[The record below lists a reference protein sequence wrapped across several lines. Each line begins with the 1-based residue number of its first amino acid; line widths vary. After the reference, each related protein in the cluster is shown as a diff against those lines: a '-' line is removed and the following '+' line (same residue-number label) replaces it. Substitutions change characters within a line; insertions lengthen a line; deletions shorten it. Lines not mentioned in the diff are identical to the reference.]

1 MKNRIISLILVLVL
15 VFTLLPVYAIAD
27 VNAETE
33 PKVDEGTQPE
43 QSTDIQAL
51 VGQIKALLNGGQD
64 SEQLKAQ
71 LEKLLKDLDSKDM
84 SALFRALI
92 QQLPEDQ
99 LDKLLGALDDPTI
112 QKIFG
117 MLESDEAKALVETI
131 KNLIAGKG
139 DVKDLLSGLS
149 LDQVKALLELF
160 IDEDEL
166 DRLFNSIPQ
175 EELEQL
181 LDDFLNGKGKLED
194 IFKLIPEDALKALL
208 ESLKGKNNILDKLLE
223 NINPE
228 TLLEA
233 LKGLIG
239 GDGNIDIED
248 LLKYL
253 DKDALIEA
261 LKDLLAKNEDIG
273 KILEKLDIE
282 QLKGIIDGLLNGN
295 FDDLKNLLP
304 KLDIDTL
311 MKMLESLFGDN
322 ETLKKLLENLDI
334 EQLKEIIKGLLDKN
348 GDIEDILKNLD
359 KDELLEIIKGLVGD
373 NDTIA
378 SILEKLDS
386 EKLAEI
392 IKALIDGGI
401 DIGEITKGLDP
412 YTLLKVISGLIGSEL
427 DVTGPKDVTVDEGK
441 DAVFSVK
448 VNTAG
453 TYKYLWLEPN
463 TIKSIDLGGIDLSGS
478 KLELAMKLMA
488 ALKKAA
494 LSTTDTLTIAKTTV
508 DDSGRTFACMIY
520 NINGLKDIT
529 LFVTDEA
536 KLTVNNHEH
545 TKVVDTPAVAATCNK
560 DGCTEGSHCSE
571 CGEIISKSEVIPA
584 TGHNYVYKVCANCGD
599 EIPFPFVDVA
609 KTSWYYGNIK
619 YVWQHDIMKGVSDT
633 KFAPESSMTRAMF
646 VTVLYRLEGS
656 PSVEGLATPPFT
668 DIGASNY
675 SWAYNAIVWAYNTGV
690 TKGTSA
696 TTFAPGAAIT
706 RQEIVTMLYRYAG
719 SPAVSGSLI
728 FGDSSVIS
736 SWARSAVQWANSI
749 GIITGYPNGNFGPV
763 DATTRGQ
770 MAAIVHRYIQLTSVL

>member
-1 MKNRIISLILVLVL
+1 MKKRIISLVMVLAL
-15 VFTLLPVYAIAD
+15 VFTMLPIYAIAD
-27 VNAETE
+27 ET
-33 PKVDEGTQPE
+33 GTADTGIDTSFGQGI
-43 QSTDIQAL
+43 DIQAIIDKIEAIIGGDASGDL
-51 VGQIKALLNGGQD
+51 GEILGGLDTAQITEIIN
-64 SEQLKAQ
+64 E
-71 LEKLLKDLDSKDM
+71 
-84 SALFRALI
+84 
-92 QQLPEDQ
+92 
-99 LDKLLGALDDPTI
+99 LGAN
-112 QKIFG
+112 
-117 MLESDEAKALVETI
+117 SDAVEAI
-131 KNLIAGKG
+131 
-139 DVKDLLSGLS
+139 
-149 LDQVKALLELF
+149 
-160 IDEDEL
+160 
-166 DRLFNSIPQ
+166 
-175 EELEQL
+175 LEQL
-181 LDDFLNGKGKLED
+181 GQVDKGELVNVITQVITNG
-194 IFKLIPEDALKALL
+194 
-208 ESLKGKNNILDKLLE
+208 
-223 NINPE
+223 
-228 TLLEA
+228 
-233 LKGLIG
+233 
-239 GDGNIDIED
+239 GNIDISDIIGSLTDDQIKAIIKAIAEVNPDIAGIIDEKGIDNIVAAIKGLVGED
-248 LLKYL
+248 GSINLPELDANAIAAIIETITSGDTGSIGEILGKL
-253 DKDALIEA
+253 DKDKLTDVINKLIKNGSIDIND
-261 LKDLLAKNEDIG
+261 LKDLIPSLGEGADLATIISAVIASIGGDSSIIENIPMDKLVAIIEGLINGKDIG
-273 KILEKLDIE
+273 T
-282 QLKGIIDGLLNGN
+282 
-295 FDDLKNLLP
+295 LLP
-304 KLDIDTL
+304 DLSDDEISAIIASIINQLGGGDIDIGSIPT
-311 MKMLESLFGDN
+311 
-322 ETLKKLLENLDI
+322 ENLI
-334 EQLKEIIKGLLDKN
+334 EIIKGLIN
-348 GDIEDILKNLD
+348 GDVDIGDLVNGLD
-359 KDELLEIIKGLVGD
+359 KDKLLDIIKGLVGD

-386 EKLAEI
+386 ERLAEI
-392 IKALIDGGI
+392 INALIDGGI

-412 YTLLKVISGLIGSEL
+412 YTLLKVIAGLIGSEL

-619 YVWQHDIMKGVSDT
+619 YVWQHDIMNGVSDT
-633 KFAPESSMTRAMF
+633 KFAPETSMTRAMF

-749 GIITGYPNGNFGPV
+749 GVITGYPNGNFGPV

-770 MAAIVHRYIQLTSVL
+770 MAAIVHRYMQLTSVL

>member
-1 MKNRIISLILVLVL
+1 MKKRIISLVMVLAL
-15 VFTLLPVYAIAD
+15 VFTMLPIYAIAE
-27 VNAETE
+27 ET
-33 PKVDEGTQPE
+33 GTADTGIDTSFGQGI
-43 QSTDIQAL
+43 DIQAIIDKIEAIIGGDASGDL
-51 VGQIKALLNGGQD
+51 GEILAGLGTAQITD
-64 SEQLKAQ
+64 IIMQLGANSDAVNAILKQ
-71 LEKLLKDLDSKDM
+71 LEQVDKKKL
-84 SALFRALI
+84 
-92 QQLPEDQ
+92 
-99 LDKLLGALDDPTI
+99 
-112 QKIFG
+112 
-117 MLESDEAKALVETI
+117 VNVI
-131 KNLIAGKG
+131 K
-139 DVKDLLSGLS
+139 
-149 LDQVKALLELF
+149 QV
-160 IDEDEL
+160 IT
-166 DRLFNSIPQ
+166 N
-175 EELEQL
+175 
-181 LDDFLNGKGKLED
+181 
-194 IFKLIPEDALKALL
+194 
-208 ESLKGKNNILDKLLE
+208 
-223 NINPE
+223 
-228 TLLEA
+228 
-233 LKGLIG
+233 
-239 GDGNIDIED
+239 DGNIDISDIIGGLTDEQIKAIIEAIAEVNPDIAGIIDEKGIDNIVASIRGLVGED
-248 LLKYL
+248 GSINLPELDANAIAAIIETITSGDTGSIGEILGKL
-253 DKDALIEA
+253 DKDKLADVINKLIKDGSIDIND
-261 LKDLLAKNEDIG
+261 LKDLIPSLGEGADLATIISAVIASIGGDSSIIENIPMDKLVAIIEGLISGKDIG
-273 KILEKLDIE
+273 TLLPDLSDDEISAIIASIINQPGGGDIDIGSIPTEKLI
-282 QLKGIIDGLLNGN
+282 
-295 FDDLKNLLP
+295 
-304 KLDIDTL
+304 
-311 MKMLESLFGDN
+311 
-322 ETLKKLLENLDI
+322 
-334 EQLKEIIKGLLDKN
+334 EIIKGLIDGDVDIGDLVN
-348 GDIEDILKNLD
+348 GLD
-359 KDELLEIIKGLVGD
+359 KDELLEIIKGLAGD

-392 IKALIDGGI
+392 INALIDGGI

-412 YTLLKVISGLIGSEL
+412 YTLLKVIAGLIGSEL

-619 YVWQHDIMKGVSDT
+619 YVWQHDIMNGVSDT

-770 MAAIVHRYIQLTSVL
+770 MAAIVHRYMQLTSVL

>member
-1 MKNRIISLILVLVL
+1 MKKRIISLVMVLAL
-15 VFTLLPVYAIAD
+15 VFTMLPIYAIAD
-27 VNAETE
+27 EN
-33 PKVDEGTQPE
+33 GTADTGIDTSFGQGI
-43 QSTDIQAL
+43 DIQA
-51 VGQIKALLNGGQD
+51 I
-64 SEQLKAQ
+64 
-71 LEKLLKDLDSKDM
+71 
-84 SALFRALI
+84 I
-92 QQLPEDQ
+92 
-99 LDKLLGALDDPTI
+99 DKI
-112 QKIFG
+112 
-117 MLESDEAKALVETI
+117 EAI
-131 KNLIAGKG
+131 
-139 DVKDLLSGLS
+139 
-149 LDQVKALLELF
+149 
-160 IDEDEL
+160 
-166 DRLFNSIPQ
+166 
-175 EELEQL
+175 
-181 LDDFLNGKGKLED
+181 
-194 IFKLIPEDALKALL
+194 
-208 ESLKGKNNILDKLLE
+208 
-223 NINPE
+223 
-228 TLLEA
+228 
-233 LKGLIG
+233 IG
-239 GDGNIDIED
+239 GDTSGDLGEILAGLGTAQITEIINQLGANSDAVNAILKQLEQVDKDELFNVIKHVITNGGNIDISDIIGGLTDEQ
-248 LLKYL
+248 
-253 DKDALIEA
+253 IEA
-261 LKDLLAKNEDIG
+261 IIKAIAKVNPDIAGIIDEKGIDNIVAAIKGLVGEDGSINIPELDANAIAAIIETITSGDTGSIGEILGKIDKNKLADVINKLIKDGSIDINDLKDLIPSLGEGADLATIISAVIASIGGDSSIIENIPMDKLVAIIEGLINGKDIG
-273 KILEKLDIE
+273 T
-282 QLKGIIDGLLNGN
+282 
-295 FDDLKNLLP
+295 LLP
-304 KLDIDTL
+304 DLSDDEISAIIASIINQIGGGDIDIGSIPT
-311 MKMLESLFGDN
+311 
-322 ETLKKLLENLDI
+322 ENLI
-334 EQLKEIIKGLLDKN
+334 EIIKGLIN
-348 GDIEDILKNLD
+348 GDVDIGDLVNGLD
-359 KDELLEIIKGLVGD
+359 KDKLLDIIKGLVGD

-412 YTLLKVISGLIGSEL
+412 YTLLRVIAGLIGSEL

-545 TKVVDTPAVAATCNK
+545 TKVVDTPAVAATCTK

-619 YVWQHDIMKGVSDT
+619 YVWQHDIMNGVSDT
-633 KFAPESSMTRAMF
+633 KFAPETSMTRAMF

-728 FGDSSVIS
+728 FGDSSVVS

-770 MAAIVHRYIQLTSVL
+770 MAAIVHRYMQLTSVL

>member
-1 MKNRIISLILVLVL
+1 MKKRIISLVMVLAL
-15 VFTLLPVYAIAD
+15 VFTMLPIYAIAE
-27 VNAETE
+27 ET
-33 PKVDEGTQPE
+33 GTADTGIDTSFGQGI
-43 QSTDIQAL
+43 DIQAIIDKIEAIIGGDASGDL
-51 VGQIKALLNGGQD
+51 GEILGGLDTAQITEIIN
-64 SEQLKAQ
+64 E
-71 LEKLLKDLDSKDM
+71 
-84 SALFRALI
+84 
-92 QQLPEDQ
+92 
-99 LDKLLGALDDPTI
+99 LGAN
-112 QKIFG
+112 
-117 MLESDEAKALVETI
+117 SDAVEAI
-131 KNLIAGKG
+131 
-139 DVKDLLSGLS
+139 
-149 LDQVKALLELF
+149 
-160 IDEDEL
+160 
-166 DRLFNSIPQ
+166 
-175 EELEQL
+175 LEQL
-181 LDDFLNGKGKLED
+181 EQVDKKKLVNV
-194 IFKLIPEDALKALL
+194 IKQVIT
-208 ESLKGKNNILDKLLE
+208 N
-223 NINPE
+223 
-228 TLLEA
+228 
-233 LKGLIG
+233 
-239 GDGNIDIED
+239 DGNIDISDIIGGLTDEQIKAIIEAIAEVNPDIAGIIDEKGIDNIVASIRGLVGED
-248 LLKYL
+248 GSINLPELDANAIAAIIETITSGDTGSIGEILGKL
-253 DKDALIEA
+253 DKDKLTDVINKLIKDGSIDIND
-261 LKDLLAKNEDIG
+261 LKDLIHSLGEGADLATIISAVIASIGGDSSIIENIPMDKLVAIIEGLINGEDIG
-273 KILEKLDIE
+273 T
-282 QLKGIIDGLLNGN
+282 
-295 FDDLKNLLP
+295 LLP
-304 KLDIDTL
+304 DLSDDEISAIIASIINQIGGGDIDIGSIPT
-311 MKMLESLFGDN
+311 
-322 ETLKKLLENLDI
+322 ENLI
-334 EQLKEIIKGLLDKN
+334 EIIKGLIN
-348 GDIEDILKNLD
+348 GDVDIGDLVNGLD
-359 KDELLEIIKGLVGD
+359 KDKLLDIIKGLAGD

-412 YTLLKVISGLIGSEL
+412 YTLLKVIAGLIGSEL

-545 TKVVDTPAVAATCNK
+545 TKVVDTPAVAATCTK

-619 YVWQHDIMKGVSDT
+619 YVWQHDIMNGVSDT

-728 FGDSSVIS
+728 FGDSSVVS

-770 MAAIVHRYIQLTSVL
+770 MAAIVHRYMQLTSVL

>member
-1 MKNRIISLILVLVL
+1 MKKRIISLVMVLAL
-15 VFTLLPVYAIAD
+15 VFTMLPIYAIAED
-27 VNAETE
+27 TGTADTGIDTSFGQGIDI
-33 PKVDEGTQPE
+33 PAIIDE
-43 QSTDIQAL
+43 
-51 VGQIKALLNGGQD
+51 IKAIIGDNASG
-64 SEQLKAQ
+64 
-71 LEKLLKDLDSKDM
+71 DLGEIL
-84 SALFRALI
+84 AG
-92 QQLPEDQ
+92 
-99 LDKLLGALDDPTI
+99 LDTVQITEIINHLGANSDAVKTI
-112 QKIFG
+112 
-117 MLESDEAKALVETI
+117 
-131 KNLIAGKG
+131 
-139 DVKDLLSGLS
+139 
-149 LDQVKALLELF
+149 
-160 IDEDEL
+160 
-166 DRLFNSIPQ
+166 
-175 EELEQL
+175 LEQL
-181 LDDFLNGKGKLED
+181 GQVDKKKLV
-194 IFKLIPEDALKALL
+194 
-208 ESLKGKNNILDKLLE
+208 NV
-223 NINPE
+223 INQVI
-228 TLLEA
+228 TN
-233 LKGLIG
+233 
-239 GDGNIDIED
+239 DGNIDISDIIGGLTDEQIKAIIEAIAEVNPDIAGIIDEKGIDNIVAYIRGLVGED
-248 LLKYL
+248 GSINLPELDANAIAAIIETITSGDTGSIGEILGKL
-253 DKDALIEA
+253 DKDKLTAVINKLIEDGSIDIND
-261 LKDLLAKNEDIG
+261 LKDLIPSLGEGADLATIISAVIASIGGDSSITEKIPMEQLVAIIEGLIDGKDIG
-273 KILEKLDIE
+273 T
-282 QLKGIIDGLLNGN
+282 
-295 FDDLKNLLP
+295 LLP
-304 KLDIDTL
+304 DLSDDEISAIIASIINQLGGGDIDIGSIPT
-311 MKMLESLFGDN
+311 
-322 ETLKKLLENLDI
+322 ENLI
-334 EQLKEIIKGLLDKN
+334 EIIKGLIDGDVDIGDLVN
-348 GDIEDILKNLD
+348 GLD
-359 KDELLEIIKGLVGD
+359 KDKLLDIIKGLVGD

-392 IKALIDGGI
+392 INALIDGGI

-412 YTLLKVISGLIGSEL
+412 YTLLKVIAGLIGSEL

-619 YVWQHDIMKGVSDT
+619 YVWQHDIMNGVSDT

-770 MAAIVHRYIQLTSVL
+770 MAAIVHRYMQLTSVL

>member
-1 MKNRIISLILVLVL
+1 MKKRIISLVMVLAL
-15 VFTLLPVYAIAD
+15 VFTMLPIYAIAED
-27 VNAETE
+27 TGTADTGIDTSFGQGIDI
-33 PKVDEGTQPE
+33 PAIIDE
-43 QSTDIQAL
+43 
-51 VGQIKALLNGGQD
+51 IKAIIGDNASG
-64 SEQLKAQ
+64 
-71 LEKLLKDLDSKDM
+71 DLGEIL
-84 SALFRALI
+84 AG
-92 QQLPEDQ
+92 
-99 LDKLLGALDDPTI
+99 LDTVQITEIINHLGANSDAVKTI
-112 QKIFG
+112 
-117 MLESDEAKALVETI
+117 
-131 KNLIAGKG
+131 
-139 DVKDLLSGLS
+139 
-149 LDQVKALLELF
+149 
-160 IDEDEL
+160 
-166 DRLFNSIPQ
+166 
-175 EELEQL
+175 LEQL
-181 LDDFLNGKGKLED
+181 GQVDKKKLV
-194 IFKLIPEDALKALL
+194 
-208 ESLKGKNNILDKLLE
+208 NV
-223 NINPE
+223 INQVI
-228 TLLEA
+228 TN
-233 LKGLIG
+233 
-239 GDGNIDIED
+239 DGNIDISDIIGGLTDEQIEAIIKAIAKVNPDIAGIIDEKGIDNIVAYIRGLVGED
-248 LLKYL
+248 GSINLPELDANAIAAIIETITSGDTGSIGEILGKL
-253 DKDALIEA
+253 DKDKLTAVINKLIEDGSIDIND
-261 LKDLLAKNEDIG
+261 LKDLIPSLGEGADLATIISAVIASIGGDSSIIENIPMDKLVAIIEGLISGKDIG
-273 KILEKLDIE
+273 T
-282 QLKGIIDGLLNGN
+282 
-295 FDDLKNLLP
+295 LLP
-304 KLDIDTL
+304 DLSDDEISAIIASIINQIGGGDIDIGSIPT
-311 MKMLESLFGDN
+311 
-322 ETLKKLLENLDI
+322 ETLI
-334 EQLKEIIKGLLDKN
+334 EIIRGLIEGNVDIGNLVN
-348 GDIEDILKNLD
+348 GLD
-359 KDELLEIIKGLVGD
+359 KDKLLDIIKGLVGD

-412 YTLLKVISGLIGSEL
+412 YTLLKVIAGLIGSEL

-599 EIPFPFVDVA
+599 EIPFPFVDVD

-619 YVWQHDIMKGVSDT
+619 YVWQHDIMNGVSDT

-770 MAAIVHRYIQLTSVL
+770 MAAIVHRYMQLTSVL

>member
-1 MKNRIISLILVLVL
+1 MKKRIISLVMVLAL
-15 VFTLLPVYAIAD
+15 VFTMLPIYAIAED
-27 VNAETE
+27 T
-33 PKVDEGTQPE
+33 GTADTGIDTSFGQGI
-43 QSTDIQAL
+43 DIQA
-51 VGQIKALLNGGQD
+51 I
-64 SEQLKAQ
+64 
-71 LEKLLKDLDSKDM
+71 
-84 SALFRALI
+84 I
-92 QQLPEDQ
+92 
-99 LDKLLGALDDPTI
+99 DKI
-112 QKIFG
+112 
-117 MLESDEAKALVETI
+117 EAI
-131 KNLIAGKG
+131 
-139 DVKDLLSGLS
+139 
-149 LDQVKALLELF
+149 
-160 IDEDEL
+160 
-166 DRLFNSIPQ
+166 
-175 EELEQL
+175 
-181 LDDFLNGKGKLED
+181 
-194 IFKLIPEDALKALL
+194 
-208 ESLKGKNNILDKLLE
+208 
-223 NINPE
+223 
-228 TLLEA
+228 
-233 LKGLIG
+233 IG
-239 GDGNIDIED
+239 GDASGDLGEILAGLDTAQITEIINQLGANSDAVNAILKQLEQVDKDELFNVIKQVITNGGNIDISDIIGGLTDEQ
-248 LLKYL
+248 
-253 DKDALIEA
+253 IEA
-261 LKDLLAKNEDIG
+261 IIKAIAKVNPDIAGIIDEKGIDNIVAAIKGLVGEDGSINIPELDANAIAAIIETITSGDTGSIGEILGKIDKNKLADVINKLIKDGSIDINDLKDLIPSLGEGADLATIISAVIASIGGDSSIIENIPMEQLVAIIEGLINGEDIG
-273 KILEKLDIE
+273 TLLPDLSDDEISAIIASIINQIGGGDIDIGSIPTEKLI
-282 QLKGIIDGLLNGN
+282 
-295 FDDLKNLLP
+295 
-304 KLDIDTL
+304 
-311 MKMLESLFGDN
+311 
-322 ETLKKLLENLDI
+322 
-334 EQLKEIIKGLLDKN
+334 EIIKGLIDGDVDIGDLVN
-348 GDIEDILKNLD
+348 GLD
-359 KDELLEIIKGLVGD
+359 KDKLLDIIKGLAGD

-412 YTLLKVISGLIGSEL
+412 YTLLKVIAGLIGSEL

-619 YVWQHDIMKGVSDT
+619 YVWQHDIMNGVSDT

-770 MAAIVHRYIQLTSVL
+770 MAAIVHRYMQLTSVL

>member
-33 PKVDEGTQPE
+33 PTVDEGTQPE

-51 VGQIKALLNGGQD
+51 VDQIKALLNGGQD

-71 LEKLLKDLDSKDM
+71 LQELLKGLDSKDM
-84 SALFRALI
+84 SALFKALI

-131 KNLIAGKG
+131 KNLIAGEG

-181 LDDFLNGKGKLED
+181 LEDFLNGKSKLED
-194 IFKLIPEDALKALL
+194 IFELIPEDALNALL
-208 ESLKGKNNILDKLLE
+208 ESLKGKNDILDNLLE

-233 LKGLIG
+233 LRGLIG
-239 GDGNIDIED
+239 GGDGEDNGFNSDIVAQLLQKLLDKLGDED
-248 LLKYL
+248 LQK
-253 DKDALIEA
+253 
-261 LKDLLAKNEDIG
+261 
-273 KILEKLDIE
+273 
-282 QLKGIIDGLLNGN
+282 LLN
-295 FDDLKNLLP
+295 K
-304 KLDIDTL
+304 
-311 MKMLESLFGDN
+311 
-322 ETLKKLLENLDI
+322 LDI

-359 KDELLEIIKGLVGD
+359 KDELLEIIKGLAGD

-386 EKLAEI
+386 ERLAEI

-412 YTLLKVISGLIGSEL
+412 YTLLKVIAGLIGSEL

-749 GIITGYPNGNFGPV
+749 GVITGYPNGNFGPV

>member
-1 MKNRIISLILVLVL
+1 MKKRIISLVMVLAL
-15 VFTLLPVYAIAD
+15 VFTMLPIYAIAED
-27 VNAETE
+27 T
-33 PKVDEGTQPE
+33 GTADTGIDTSVGQGI
-43 QSTDIQAL
+43 DIQAIIDK
-51 VGQIKALLNGGQD
+51 IKAIIGDNASGDLGEILGGLDTAQIT
-64 SEQLKAQ
+64 EIINQLGANSDAVKAILKQ
-71 LEKLLKDLDSKDM
+71 LE
-84 SALFRALI
+84 
-92 QQLPEDQ
+92 QV
-99 LDKLLGALDDPTI
+99 DKG
-112 QKIFG
+112 
-117 MLESDEAKALVETI
+117 ELVNVIT
-131 KNLIAGKG
+131 
-139 DVKDLLSGLS
+139 
-149 LDQVKALLELF
+149 QV
-160 IDEDEL
+160 IT
-166 DRLFNSIPQ
+166 
-175 EELEQL
+175 
-181 LDDFLNGKGKLED
+181 NG
-194 IFKLIPEDALKALL
+194 
-208 ESLKGKNNILDKLLE
+208 
-223 NINPE
+223 
-228 TLLEA
+228 
-233 LKGLIG
+233 
-239 GDGNIDIED
+239 GNIDISDIIGSLTDDQIKAIIKAIAEVNPD
-248 LLKYL
+248 IAGIIDEKGIDNIVASIRGLVGEGGSINLPELDASAIAAIIETITSGDTGSIGEILGKL
-253 DKDALIEA
+253 DKDKLTDVINKLIKDGSIDIND
-261 LKDLLAKNEDIG
+261 LKDLIPSLGEGADLATIISAVIASIGGDSSIIENIPMDKLVAIIEGLISGNDIG
-273 KILEKLDIE
+273 TLLPDLSDDEISAIIASIINQIGGGDIDIGSIPTE
-282 QLKGIIDGLLNGN
+282 TLIEIIRGLIDGNVDIGDLVNG
-295 FDDLKNLLP
+295 
-304 KLDIDTL
+304 
-311 MKMLESLFGDN
+311 
-322 ETLKKLLENLDI
+322 
-334 EQLKEIIKGLLDKN
+334 
-348 GDIEDILKNLD
+348 LD
-359 KDELLEIIKGLVGD
+359 KDKLLDIIKGLVGD

-412 YTLLKVISGLIGSEL
+412 YTLLKVIAGLIGSEL

-770 MAAIVHRYIQLTSVL
+770 MAAIVHRYMQLTSVL

>member
-1 MKNRIISLILVLVL
+1 MKKRIISLVMVLAL
-15 VFTLLPVYAIAD
+15 VFTMLPIYAIAED
-27 VNAETE
+27 TGTADTGIDTSIGQGIDIEAII
-33 PKVDEGTQPE
+33 DE
-43 QSTDIQAL
+43 
-51 VGQIKALLNGGQD
+51 IKAIIGDNASGDLGEILGGLD
-64 SEQLKAQ
+64 TAQ
-71 LEKLLKDLDSKDM
+71 ITE
-84 SALFRALI
+84 I
-92 QQLPEDQ
+92 INE
-99 LDKLLGALDDPTI
+99 LGAN
-112 QKIFG
+112 
-117 MLESDEAKALVETI
+117 SDAVEAI
-131 KNLIAGKG
+131 
-139 DVKDLLSGLS
+139 
-149 LDQVKALLELF
+149 
-160 IDEDEL
+160 
-166 DRLFNSIPQ
+166 
-175 EELEQL
+175 LEQL
-181 LDDFLNGKGKLED
+181 EQVDKKKLVNVITQVITKG
-194 IFKLIPEDALKALL
+194 
-208 ESLKGKNNILDKLLE
+208 
-223 NINPE
+223 
-228 TLLEA
+228 
-233 LKGLIG
+233 
-239 GDGNIDIED
+239 GNIDISDIIGSLTDDQIKAIIEAIAEVNPDIAGIIDEEGINNIVASIRGLVGED
-248 LLKYL
+248 GSINLPELDANAIAAIIETITSGDTGSIGEILGKL
-253 DKDALIEA
+253 DKDKLADVINKLIKDGSIDIND
-261 LKDLLAKNEDIG
+261 LKDLIPSLGEGADLATIISAVIDSIGGDSSITEKIPMEQLVAIIEGLIDGKDIG
-273 KILEKLDIE
+273 TLLPDLSDDEISAIIASIINQPGGGDIDIGSIPTEKLI
-282 QLKGIIDGLLNGN
+282 
-295 FDDLKNLLP
+295 
-304 KLDIDTL
+304 
-311 MKMLESLFGDN
+311 
-322 ETLKKLLENLDI
+322 
-334 EQLKEIIKGLLDKN
+334 EIIKGLIDGDVDIGDLVN
-348 GDIEDILKNLD
+348 GLD
-359 KDELLEIIKGLVGD
+359 KDELLEIIKGLAGD

-392 IKALIDGGI
+392 INALIDGGI

-412 YTLLKVISGLIGSEL
+412 YTLLKVIAGLIGSEL

-545 TKVVDTPAVAATCNK
+545 TKVVDTPAVAATCTK

-619 YVWQHDIMKGVSDT
+619 YVWQHDIMNGVSDT

-770 MAAIVHRYIQLTSVL
+770 MAAIVHRYMQLTSVL

>member
-1 MKNRIISLILVLVL
+1 MKKRIISLVMVLAL
-15 VFTLLPVYAIAD
+15 VFTMLPIYAIAE
-27 VNAETE
+27 ET
-33 PKVDEGTQPE
+33 GTADTGIDTSFGQGI
-43 QSTDIQAL
+43 DIQAIIDEIEAIIGSNASGDL
-51 VGQIKALLNGGQD
+51 GEILGGLNTAQIASIINRLGANSD
-64 SEQLKAQ
+64 AVNAILKQ
-71 LEKLLKDLDSKDM
+71 LEQVDKKKL
-84 SALFRALI
+84 
-92 QQLPEDQ
+92 
-99 LDKLLGALDDPTI
+99 
-112 QKIFG
+112 
-117 MLESDEAKALVETI
+117 VNVI
-131 KNLIAGKG
+131 K
-139 DVKDLLSGLS
+139 
-149 LDQVKALLELF
+149 QV
-160 IDEDEL
+160 IT
-166 DRLFNSIPQ
+166 N
-175 EELEQL
+175 
-181 LDDFLNGKGKLED
+181 
-194 IFKLIPEDALKALL
+194 
-208 ESLKGKNNILDKLLE
+208 
-223 NINPE
+223 
-228 TLLEA
+228 
-233 LKGLIG
+233 
-239 GDGNIDIED
+239 DGNIDISDIIGGLTDEQIEAIIKAIAKVNPDIAGIIDEKGIDNIVASIRGLVGED
-248 LLKYL
+248 GSINLPELDANAIAAIIETITSGDTGSIGEILGKL
-253 DKDALIEA
+253 DKDKLADVINKLIKDGSIDIND
-261 LKDLLAKNEDIG
+261 LKDLIPSLGEGADLATIISAVIASIGGDSSIIENIPMDKLVAIIEGLINGKDIG
-273 KILEKLDIE
+273 TLLPDLSDDEISAIIASIINQLGGGDIDIGSIPTEKLI
-282 QLKGIIDGLLNGN
+282 
-295 FDDLKNLLP
+295 
-304 KLDIDTL
+304 
-311 MKMLESLFGDN
+311 
-322 ETLKKLLENLDI
+322 
-334 EQLKEIIKGLLDKN
+334 EIIKGLIDGDVDIGDLVN
-348 GDIEDILKNLD
+348 GLD
-359 KDELLEIIKGLVGD
+359 KDKLLDIIKGLAGD

-412 YTLLKVISGLIGSEL
+412 YTLLKVIAGLIGSEL

-619 YVWQHDIMKGVSDT
+619 YVWQHDIMNGVSDT

-770 MAAIVHRYIQLTSVL
+770 MAAIVHRYMQLTSVL

>member
-1 MKNRIISLILVLVL
+1 MKKRIISLVMVLAL
-15 VFTLLPVYAIAD
+15 VFTMLPIYAIAD
-27 VNAETE
+27 EN
-33 PKVDEGTQPE
+33 GTADTGIDTSFGQGI
-43 QSTDIQAL
+43 DIQAIIDKIEAIIGGDASGDL
-51 VGQIKALLNGGQD
+51 GEILAGLGTAQITDIIMQ
-64 SEQLKAQ
+64 
-71 LEKLLKDLDSKDM
+71 
-84 SALFRALI
+84 
-92 QQLPEDQ
+92 
-99 LDKLLGALDDPTI
+99 LGAN
-112 QKIFG
+112 
-117 MLESDEAKALVETI
+117 SDAVNAI
-131 KNLIAGKG
+131 
-139 DVKDLLSGLS
+139 
-149 LDQVKALLELF
+149 
-160 IDEDEL
+160 
-166 DRLFNSIPQ
+166 
-175 EELEQL
+175 LEQL
-181 LDDFLNGKGKLED
+181 EQVDKDELFNVIKQVITNG
-194 IFKLIPEDALKALL
+194 
-208 ESLKGKNNILDKLLE
+208 
-223 NINPE
+223 
-228 TLLEA
+228 
-233 LKGLIG
+233 
-239 GDGNIDIED
+239 GNIDISDIIGGLTDEQ
-248 LLKYL
+248 
-253 DKDALIEA
+253 IEA
-261 LKDLLAKNEDIG
+261 IIKAIAKVNPDIAGIIDEKGIDNIVAAIKGLVGEDGSINIPELDANAIAAIIEMITSGDTGSIGEILGKIDKNKLADVINKLIKDGSIDINDLKDLIPSLGEGADLATIISAVIASIGGDSSIIGNIPMDKLVAIIEGLINGKDIG
-273 KILEKLDIE
+273 TLLPDLSDDEISAIIASIINQIGGGDIDIGSIPTEKLI
-282 QLKGIIDGLLNGN
+282 
-295 FDDLKNLLP
+295 
-304 KLDIDTL
+304 
-311 MKMLESLFGDN
+311 
-322 ETLKKLLENLDI
+322 
-334 EQLKEIIKGLLDKN
+334 EIIKGLIEGNVDIGDLVN
-348 GDIEDILKNLD
+348 GLD
-359 KDELLEIIKGLVGD
+359 KDKLLEIIKGLVGD

-412 YTLLKVISGLIGSEL
+412 YTLLKVIAGLIGSEL

-619 YVWQHDIMKGVSDT
+619 YVWQHDIMNGVSDT

-770 MAAIVHRYIQLTSVL
+770 MAAIVHRYMQLTSVL

>member
-1 MKNRIISLILVLVL
+1 MKKRIISLVMVLAL
-15 VFTLLPVYAIAD
+15 VFTMLPIYAIAE
-27 VNAETE
+27 ET
-33 PKVDEGTQPE
+33 GTADTGIDTSFGQGI
-43 QSTDIQAL
+43 DIQAIIDEIEAIIGSNASGDL
-51 VGQIKALLNGGQD
+51 GEILGGLNTAQIASIINRLGANSD
-64 SEQLKAQ
+64 AVNAILKQ
-71 LEKLLKDLDSKDM
+71 LEQVDKKKL
-84 SALFRALI
+84 
-92 QQLPEDQ
+92 
-99 LDKLLGALDDPTI
+99 
-112 QKIFG
+112 
-117 MLESDEAKALVETI
+117 VNVI
-131 KNLIAGKG
+131 K
-139 DVKDLLSGLS
+139 
-149 LDQVKALLELF
+149 QV
-160 IDEDEL
+160 IT
-166 DRLFNSIPQ
+166 N
-175 EELEQL
+175 
-181 LDDFLNGKGKLED
+181 
-194 IFKLIPEDALKALL
+194 
-208 ESLKGKNNILDKLLE
+208 
-223 NINPE
+223 
-228 TLLEA
+228 
-233 LKGLIG
+233 
-239 GDGNIDIED
+239 DGNIDISDIIGGLTDEQ
-248 LLKYL
+248 
-253 DKDALIEA
+253 IEA
-261 LKDLLAKNEDIG
+261 IIKAIAKVNPDIAGIIDEKGIDNIVAAIKGLVGEDGSINIPELDANAIAAIIEMITSGDTGSIGEILGKIDKNKLADVINKLIKDGSIDINDLKDLIPSLGEGADLATIISAVIASIGGDSSIIENIPMDKLVAIIEGLINGEDIG
-273 KILEKLDIE
+273 T
-282 QLKGIIDGLLNGN
+282 
-295 FDDLKNLLP
+295 LLP
-304 KLDIDTL
+304 DLSDDEISAIIASIINQIGGGDIDIGSIPT
-311 MKMLESLFGDN
+311 
-322 ETLKKLLENLDI
+322 ENLI
-334 EQLKEIIKGLLDKN
+334 EIIKGLIN
-348 GDIEDILKNLD
+348 GDVDIGDLVNGLD
-359 KDELLEIIKGLVGD
+359 KDKLLDIIKGLAGD

-412 YTLLKVISGLIGSEL
+412 YTLLKVIAGLIGSEL

-545 TKVVDTPAVAATCNK
+545 TKVVDTPAVAATCTK

-619 YVWQHDIMKGVSDT
+619 YVWQHDIMNGVSDT

-728 FGDSSVIS
+728 FGDSSVVS

-770 MAAIVHRYIQLTSVL
+770 MAAIVHRYMQLTSVL

>member
-1 MKNRIISLILVLVL
+1 MKKRIISLVMVLAL
-15 VFTLLPVYAIAD
+15 VFTMLPIYAIAED
-27 VNAETE
+27 T
-33 PKVDEGTQPE
+33 GTADTGIDTSFGQGI
-43 QSTDIQAL
+43 DIQAIIDE
-51 VGQIKALLNGGQD
+51 IKAIIGSNASGDLGEILGGLDTAQIASIINRLGANSD
-64 SEQLKAQ
+64 AVNAILKQ
-71 LEKLLKDLDSKDM
+71 LEQVDKKKL
-84 SALFRALI
+84 
-92 QQLPEDQ
+92 
-99 LDKLLGALDDPTI
+99 
-112 QKIFG
+112 
-117 MLESDEAKALVETI
+117 VNVI
-131 KNLIAGKG
+131 K
-139 DVKDLLSGLS
+139 
-149 LDQVKALLELF
+149 QV
-160 IDEDEL
+160 IT
-166 DRLFNSIPQ
+166 N
-175 EELEQL
+175 
-181 LDDFLNGKGKLED
+181 
-194 IFKLIPEDALKALL
+194 
-208 ESLKGKNNILDKLLE
+208 
-223 NINPE
+223 
-228 TLLEA
+228 
-233 LKGLIG
+233 
-239 GDGNIDIED
+239 DGNIDISDIIGGLTDEQIEAIIKAIAKVNPDIAGIIDEKGIDNIVAYIRGLVGED
-248 LLKYL
+248 GSINLPELDANAIAAIIETITSGDTGSIGEILGKL
-253 DKDALIEA
+253 DKDKLADVINKLIKDGSIDIND
-261 LKDLLAKNEDIG
+261 LKDLIPSLGEGADLATIISAVIDSIGGDSSITEKIPMEQLVAIIEGLIDGKDIG
-273 KILEKLDIE
+273 TLLPDLSDDEISAIIASIINQLGGGDIDIGSIPTEKLI
-282 QLKGIIDGLLNGN
+282 
-295 FDDLKNLLP
+295 
-304 KLDIDTL
+304 
-311 MKMLESLFGDN
+311 
-322 ETLKKLLENLDI
+322 
-334 EQLKEIIKGLLDKN
+334 EIIKGLIDGDVDIGDLVN
-348 GDIEDILKNLD
+348 GLD
-359 KDELLEIIKGLVGD
+359 KDELLEIIKGLAGD

-392 IKALIDGGI
+392 INALIDGGI

-412 YTLLKVISGLIGSEL
+412 YTLLKVIAGLIGSEL

-599 EIPFPFVDVA
+599 EIPFPFVDVD

-619 YVWQHDIMKGVSDT
+619 YVWQHDIMNGVSDT

-770 MAAIVHRYIQLTSVL
+770 MAAIVHRYMQLTSVL

>member
-27 VNAETE
+27 ANAETE

-51 VGQIKALLNGGQD
+51 VGQIKALLKDGQNN
-64 SEQLKAQ
+64 EQLNAKLQ
-71 LEKLLKDLDSKDM
+71 ELLEGLDSKDFQ
-84 SALFRALI
+84 ALLEKLGVKDAEVFMKMLKDLLNNNGSIDTELLKTLLGMFIKDKDILDHLLNCLTQEQLQAL
-92 QQLPEDQ
+92 
-99 LDKLLGALDDPTI
+99 LDKLLNGE
-112 QKIFG
+112 F
-117 MLESDEAKALVETI
+117 
-131 KNLIAGKG
+131 NFN
-139 DVKDLLSGLS
+139 DLLTKENL
-149 LDQVKALLELF
+149 QKLL
-160 IDEDEL
+160 DEL
-166 DRLFNSIPQ
+166 MKNDSFENLF
-175 EELEQL
+175 
-181 LDDFLNGKGKLED
+181 GD
-194 IFKLIPEDALKALL
+194 INIDKLI
-208 ESLKGKNNILDKLLE
+208 
-223 NINPE
+223 
-228 TLLEA
+228 EA
-233 LKGLIG
+233 IRGLIG
-239 GDGNIDIED
+239 GGDGEDNGFNSEIVAQLLKELLGKLGDGELKELLDKLNIEQLKKLIED
-248 LLKYL
+248 LLK
-253 DKDALIEA
+253 
-261 LKDLLAKNEDIG
+261 N
-273 KILEKLDIE
+273 
-282 QLKGIIDGLLNGN
+282 
-295 FDDLKNLLP
+295 
-304 KLDIDTL
+304 
-311 MKMLESLFGDN
+311 
-322 ETLKKLLENLDI
+322 
-334 EQLKEIIKGLLDKN
+334 N

-412 YTLLKVISGLIGSEL
+412 YTLLKVIAGLIGSEL

-619 YVWQHDIMKGVSDT
+619 YVWQHDIMNGVSDT
-633 KFAPESSMTRAMF
+633 KFAPETSMTRAMF

-728 FGDSSVIS
+728 FGDSSVVS

-749 GIITGYPNGNFGPV
+749 GVITGYPNGNFGPV

-770 MAAIVHRYIQLTSVL
+770 MAAIVHRYMQLTSVL

>member
-1 MKNRIISLILVLVL
+1 MKKRIISLVMVLAL
-15 VFTLLPVYAIAD
+15 VFTMLPIYAIAD
-27 VNAETE
+27 ET
-33 PKVDEGTQPE
+33 GTADTGIDTSFGQGI
-43 QSTDIQAL
+43 DIQAIIDKIEAIIGGDASGDL
-51 VGQIKALLNGGQD
+51 GEILGGLDTAQITEIIN
-64 SEQLKAQ
+64 E
-71 LEKLLKDLDSKDM
+71 
-84 SALFRALI
+84 
-92 QQLPEDQ
+92 
-99 LDKLLGALDDPTI
+99 LGAN
-112 QKIFG
+112 
-117 MLESDEAKALVETI
+117 SDAVEAI
-131 KNLIAGKG
+131 
-139 DVKDLLSGLS
+139 
-149 LDQVKALLELF
+149 
-160 IDEDEL
+160 
-166 DRLFNSIPQ
+166 
-175 EELEQL
+175 LEQL
-181 LDDFLNGKGKLED
+181 GQVDKGELVNVITQVITNG
-194 IFKLIPEDALKALL
+194 
-208 ESLKGKNNILDKLLE
+208 
-223 NINPE
+223 
-228 TLLEA
+228 
-233 LKGLIG
+233 
-239 GDGNIDIED
+239 GNIDISDIIGSLTDDQIKAIIKAIAEVNPDIAGIIDEKGIDNIVAAIKGLVGED
-248 LLKYL
+248 GSINLPELDANAIAAIIETITSGDTGSIGEILGKL
-253 DKDALIEA
+253 DKDKLTDVINKLIKNGSIDIND
-261 LKDLLAKNEDIG
+261 LKDLIPSLGEGADLATIISAVIASIGGDSSIIENIPMDKLVAIIEGLINGKDIG
-273 KILEKLDIE
+273 T
-282 QLKGIIDGLLNGN
+282 
-295 FDDLKNLLP
+295 LLP
-304 KLDIDTL
+304 DLSDDEISAIIASIINQLGGGDIDIGSIPT
-311 MKMLESLFGDN
+311 
-322 ETLKKLLENLDI
+322 ENLI
-334 EQLKEIIKGLLDKN
+334 EIIKGLIN
-348 GDIEDILKNLD
+348 GDVDIGDLVNGLD
-359 KDELLEIIKGLVGD
+359 KDKLLDIIKGLVGD

-412 YTLLKVISGLIGSEL
+412 YTLLKVIAGLIGSEL

-545 TKVVDTPAVAATCNK
+545 TKVVDTPAVAATCTK

-619 YVWQHDIMKGVSDT
+619 YVWQHDIMNGVSDT

-728 FGDSSVIS
+728 FGDSSVVS
-736 SWARSAVQWANSI
+736 SWARSAVQ
-749 GIITGYPNGNFGPV
+749 
-763 DATTRGQ
+763 
-770 MAAIVHRYIQLTSVL
+770 

>member
-1 MKNRIISLILVLVL
+1 MKKRIISLVMVLAL
-15 VFTLLPVYAIAD
+15 VFTMLPIYAIAE
-27 VNAETE
+27 ET
-33 PKVDEGTQPE
+33 GTADTGIDTSFGQGI
-43 QSTDIQAL
+43 DIQAIIDEIEAIIGSNASGDL
-51 VGQIKALLNGGQD
+51 GEILGGLNTAQIASIINRLGANSD
-64 SEQLKAQ
+64 AVNAILKQ
-71 LEKLLKDLDSKDM
+71 LEQVDKKKL
-84 SALFRALI
+84 
-92 QQLPEDQ
+92 
-99 LDKLLGALDDPTI
+99 
-112 QKIFG
+112 
-117 MLESDEAKALVETI
+117 VNVI
-131 KNLIAGKG
+131 K
-139 DVKDLLSGLS
+139 
-149 LDQVKALLELF
+149 QV
-160 IDEDEL
+160 IT
-166 DRLFNSIPQ
+166 N
-175 EELEQL
+175 
-181 LDDFLNGKGKLED
+181 
-194 IFKLIPEDALKALL
+194 
-208 ESLKGKNNILDKLLE
+208 
-223 NINPE
+223 
-228 TLLEA
+228 
-233 LKGLIG
+233 
-239 GDGNIDIED
+239 DGNIDISDIIGGLTDEQIKAIIEAIAEVNPDIAGIIDEKGIDNIVASIRGLVGED
-248 LLKYL
+248 GSINLPELDANAIAAIIETITSGDTGSIGEILGKL
-253 DKDALIEA
+253 DKDKLTDVINKLIKNGSIDIND
-261 LKDLLAKNEDIG
+261 LKDLIPSLGEGADLATIISAVIASIGGDSSIIENIPMDKLVAIIEGLIKGEDIG
-273 KILEKLDIE
+273 TLLPDLSDDEISAIIASIINQIGGGDIDIGSIPTE
-282 QLKGIIDGLLNGN
+282 TLIEIIRGLIDGDVDIGDLVNG
-295 FDDLKNLLP
+295 
-304 KLDIDTL
+304 
-311 MKMLESLFGDN
+311 
-322 ETLKKLLENLDI
+322 
-334 EQLKEIIKGLLDKN
+334 
-348 GDIEDILKNLD
+348 LD

-412 YTLLKVISGLIGSEL
+412 YTLLKVIAGLIGSEL

-633 KFAPESSMTRAMF
+633 KFAPETSMTRAMF

-728 FGDSSVIS
+728 FGDSSVVS

-770 MAAIVHRYIQLTSVL
+770 MAAIVHRYMQLTSVL

>member
-1 MKNRIISLILVLVL
+1 MKKRIISLVMVLAL
-15 VFTLLPVYAIAD
+15 VFTMLPIYAIAE
-27 VNAETE
+27 ET
-33 PKVDEGTQPE
+33 GTADTGIDTSFGQGI
-43 QSTDIQAL
+43 DIQAIIDKIEAIIGGDASGDL
-51 VGQIKALLNGGQD
+51 GEILGGLDTAQITEIIN
-64 SEQLKAQ
+64 E
-71 LEKLLKDLDSKDM
+71 
-84 SALFRALI
+84 
-92 QQLPEDQ
+92 
-99 LDKLLGALDDPTI
+99 LGAN
-112 QKIFG
+112 
-117 MLESDEAKALVETI
+117 SDAVEAI
-131 KNLIAGKG
+131 
-139 DVKDLLSGLS
+139 
-149 LDQVKALLELF
+149 
-160 IDEDEL
+160 
-166 DRLFNSIPQ
+166 
-175 EELEQL
+175 LEQL
-181 LDDFLNGKGKLED
+181 GQVDKGELVNVITQVITNG
-194 IFKLIPEDALKALL
+194 
-208 ESLKGKNNILDKLLE
+208 
-223 NINPE
+223 
-228 TLLEA
+228 
-233 LKGLIG
+233 
-239 GDGNIDIED
+239 GNIDISDIIGSLTDDQIKAIIKAIAEVNPDIAGIIDEKGIDNIVAAIKGLVGED
-248 LLKYL
+248 GSINLPELDANAIAAIIETITSGDTGSIGEILGKL
-253 DKDALIEA
+253 DKDKLTDVINKLIKNGSIDIND
-261 LKDLLAKNEDIG
+261 LKDLIPSLGEGADLATIISAVIASIGGDSSIIENIPMDKLVAIIEGLINGEDIG
-273 KILEKLDIE
+273 T
-282 QLKGIIDGLLNGN
+282 
-295 FDDLKNLLP
+295 LLP
-304 KLDIDTL
+304 DLSDDEISAIIASIINQLGGGDIDIGSIPT
-311 MKMLESLFGDN
+311 
-322 ETLKKLLENLDI
+322 ENLI
-334 EQLKEIIKGLLDKN
+334 EIIKGLIN
-348 GDIEDILKNLD
+348 GDVDIGDLVNGLD
-359 KDELLEIIKGLVGD
+359 KDKLLDIIKGLVGD

-412 YTLLKVISGLIGSEL
+412 YTLLKVIAGLIGSEL

-545 TKVVDTPAVAATCNK
+545 TKVVDTPAVAATCTK

-619 YVWQHDIMKGVSDT
+619 YVWQHDIMNGVSDT
-633 KFAPESSMTRAMF
+633 KFAPETSMTRAMF

-728 FGDSSVIS
+728 FGDSSVVS

-749 GIITGYPNGNFGPV
+749 GVITGYPNGNFGPV

-770 MAAIVHRYIQLTSVL
+770 MAAIVHRYMQLTSVL

>member
-1 MKNRIISLILVLVL
+1 MKKRIISLVMVLAL
-15 VFTLLPVYAIAD
+15 VFTMLPIYAIAE
-27 VNAETE
+27 ET
-33 PKVDEGTQPE
+33 GTADTGIDTSFGQGI
-43 QSTDIQAL
+43 DIQAIIDEIEAIIGSNASGDL
-51 VGQIKALLNGGQD
+51 GEILGGLNTAQIASIINRLGANSD
-64 SEQLKAQ
+64 AVNAILKQ
-71 LEKLLKDLDSKDM
+71 LEQVDKKKL
-84 SALFRALI
+84 
-92 QQLPEDQ
+92 
-99 LDKLLGALDDPTI
+99 
-112 QKIFG
+112 
-117 MLESDEAKALVETI
+117 VNVI
-131 KNLIAGKG
+131 K
-139 DVKDLLSGLS
+139 
-149 LDQVKALLELF
+149 QV
-160 IDEDEL
+160 IT
-166 DRLFNSIPQ
+166 N
-175 EELEQL
+175 
-181 LDDFLNGKGKLED
+181 
-194 IFKLIPEDALKALL
+194 
-208 ESLKGKNNILDKLLE
+208 
-223 NINPE
+223 
-228 TLLEA
+228 
-233 LKGLIG
+233 
-239 GDGNIDIED
+239 DGNIDISDIIGGLTDEQIKAIIEAIAEVNPDIAGIIDEKGIDNIVASIRGLVGED
-248 LLKYL
+248 GSINLPELDANAIAAIIETITSGDTGSIGEILGKL
-253 DKDALIEA
+253 DKDKLADVINKLIKDGSIDIND
-261 LKDLLAKNEDIG
+261 LKDLIPSLGEGADLATIISAVIDSIGGDSSITEKIPMEQLVEIIEGLIDGKDIG
-273 KILEKLDIE
+273 TLLPDLSDDEISAIIASIINQLGGGDIDIGSIPTEKLI
-282 QLKGIIDGLLNGN
+282 
-295 FDDLKNLLP
+295 
-304 KLDIDTL
+304 
-311 MKMLESLFGDN
+311 
-322 ETLKKLLENLDI
+322 
-334 EQLKEIIKGLLDKN
+334 EIIKGLIDGDVDIGDLVN
-348 GDIEDILKNLD
+348 GLD
-359 KDELLEIIKGLVGD
+359 KDELLEIIKGLAGD

-412 YTLLKVISGLIGSEL
+412 YTLLKVIAGLIGSEL

-494 LSTTDTLTIAKTTV
+494 LSTTETLTIAKTTV

-619 YVWQHDIMKGVSDT
+619 YVWQHDIMNGVSDT

-749 GIITGYPNGNFGPV
+749 GVITGYPNGNFGPV

-770 MAAIVHRYIQLTSVL
+770 MAAIVHRYMQLTSVL

>member
-1 MKNRIISLILVLVL
+1 MKKRIISLVMVLAL
-15 VFTLLPVYAIAD
+15 VFTMLPIYAIAE
-27 VNAETE
+27 ET
-33 PKVDEGTQPE
+33 GTADTGIDTSFGQGI
-43 QSTDIQAL
+43 DIQAIIDEIEAIIGSNASGDL
-51 VGQIKALLNGGQD
+51 GEILGGLNTAQIASIINRLGANSD
-64 SEQLKAQ
+64 AVNAILKQ
-71 LEKLLKDLDSKDM
+71 LEQVDKKKL
-84 SALFRALI
+84 
-92 QQLPEDQ
+92 
-99 LDKLLGALDDPTI
+99 
-112 QKIFG
+112 
-117 MLESDEAKALVETI
+117 VNVI
-131 KNLIAGKG
+131 K
-139 DVKDLLSGLS
+139 
-149 LDQVKALLELF
+149 QV
-160 IDEDEL
+160 IT
-166 DRLFNSIPQ
+166 N
-175 EELEQL
+175 
-181 LDDFLNGKGKLED
+181 
-194 IFKLIPEDALKALL
+194 
-208 ESLKGKNNILDKLLE
+208 
-223 NINPE
+223 
-228 TLLEA
+228 
-233 LKGLIG
+233 
-239 GDGNIDIED
+239 DGNIDISDIIGGLTDEQIKAIIEAIAEVNPDIAGIIDEKGIDNIVASIRGLVGED
-248 LLKYL
+248 GSINLPELDANAIAAIIETITSGDTGSIGEILGKL
-253 DKDALIEA
+253 DKDKLADVINKLIKDGSIDIND
-261 LKDLLAKNEDIG
+261 LKDLIPSLGEGADLATIISAVIASIGGDSSIIENIPMDKLVAIIEGLISGKDIG
-273 KILEKLDIE
+273 TLLPDLSDDEISAIIASIINQIGGGDIDIGSIPTE
-282 QLKGIIDGLLNGN
+282 TLIEIIRGLINGN
-295 FDDLKNLLP
+295 VDIGDLV
-304 KLDIDTL
+304 
-311 MKMLESLFGDN
+311 
-322 ETLKKLLENLDI
+322 
-334 EQLKEIIKGLLDKN
+334 N
-348 GDIEDILKNLD
+348 GLD
-359 KDELLEIIKGLVGD
+359 KDKLLDIIKGLVGD

-412 YTLLKVISGLIGSEL
+412 YTLLKVIAGLIGSEL

-619 YVWQHDIMKGVSDT
+619 YVWQHDIMNGVSDT

-749 GIITGYPNGNFGPV
+749 GVITGYPNGNFGPV

-770 MAAIVHRYIQLTSVL
+770 MAAIVHRYMQLTSVL

>member
-1 MKNRIISLILVLVL
+1 MKKRIISLVMVLAL
-15 VFTLLPVYAIAD
+15 VFTMLPIYAIAE
-27 VNAETE
+27 ET
-33 PKVDEGTQPE
+33 GTADTGIDTSFGQGI
-43 QSTDIQAL
+43 DIQAIIDEIEAIIGSNASGDL
-51 VGQIKALLNGGQD
+51 GEILGGLNTAQIASIINRLGANSD
-64 SEQLKAQ
+64 AVNAILKQ
-71 LEKLLKDLDSKDM
+71 LEQVDKKKL
-84 SALFRALI
+84 
-92 QQLPEDQ
+92 
-99 LDKLLGALDDPTI
+99 
-112 QKIFG
+112 
-117 MLESDEAKALVETI
+117 VNVI
-131 KNLIAGKG
+131 K
-139 DVKDLLSGLS
+139 
-149 LDQVKALLELF
+149 QV
-160 IDEDEL
+160 IT
-166 DRLFNSIPQ
+166 N
-175 EELEQL
+175 
-181 LDDFLNGKGKLED
+181 
-194 IFKLIPEDALKALL
+194 
-208 ESLKGKNNILDKLLE
+208 
-223 NINPE
+223 
-228 TLLEA
+228 
-233 LKGLIG
+233 
-239 GDGNIDIED
+239 DGNIDISDIIGGLTDEQIEAIIKAIAKVNPD
-248 LLKYL
+248 IAGIIDEKGIDNIVASIRGLVGEGGSINLPELDASAIAAIIETITSGDTGSIGEILGKL
-253 DKDALIEA
+253 DKDKLADVINKLIKDGSIDIND
-261 LKDLLAKNEDIG
+261 LKDLIPSLGEGADLATIISAVIASIGGDSSIIENIPMDKLVAIIEGLISGKDIG
-273 KILEKLDIE
+273 TLLPDLSDDEISAIIASIINQIGGGDIDIGSIPTEKLI
-282 QLKGIIDGLLNGN
+282 
-295 FDDLKNLLP
+295 
-304 KLDIDTL
+304 
-311 MKMLESLFGDN
+311 
-322 ETLKKLLENLDI
+322 
-334 EQLKEIIKGLLDKN
+334 EIIKGLIDGDVDIGDLVN
-348 GDIEDILKNLD
+348 GLD
-359 KDELLEIIKGLVGD
+359 KDKLLDIIKGLVGD

-412 YTLLKVISGLIGSEL
+412 YTLLKVIAGLIGSEL

-619 YVWQHDIMKGVSDT
+619 YVWQHDIMNGVSDT

-770 MAAIVHRYIQLTSVL
+770 MAAIVHRYMQLTSVL

>member
-1 MKNRIISLILVLVL
+1 MKKRIISLVMVLAL
-15 VFTLLPVYAIAD
+15 VFTMLPIYAIAED
-27 VNAETE
+27 T
-33 PKVDEGTQPE
+33 GTADTGIDTSFGQGI
-43 QSTDIQAL
+43 DIQAIIDE
-51 VGQIKALLNGGQD
+51 IKAIIGDNASGDLGEILGGLNTAQIASIINRLGANSD
-64 SEQLKAQ
+64 AVNAILKQ
-71 LEKLLKDLDSKDM
+71 LEQVDKKKL
-84 SALFRALI
+84 
-92 QQLPEDQ
+92 
-99 LDKLLGALDDPTI
+99 
-112 QKIFG
+112 
-117 MLESDEAKALVETI
+117 VNVI
-131 KNLIAGKG
+131 K
-139 DVKDLLSGLS
+139 
-149 LDQVKALLELF
+149 QV
-160 IDEDEL
+160 IT
-166 DRLFNSIPQ
+166 N
-175 EELEQL
+175 
-181 LDDFLNGKGKLED
+181 
-194 IFKLIPEDALKALL
+194 
-208 ESLKGKNNILDKLLE
+208 
-223 NINPE
+223 
-228 TLLEA
+228 
-233 LKGLIG
+233 
-239 GDGNIDIED
+239 DGNIDISDIIGGLTDEQIKAIIEAIAEVNPDIAGIIDEEGINNIVASIRGLVGED
-248 LLKYL
+248 GSINIPELDANAIAAIIEMITSGDTGSIGEILGKIDKNKLADVINKLIKDGSIDINDLKDLIPSLGEGADLATIISAVIASIGGDSSIIENIPMDKLVAIIEGLISGKDIGTLLPDLSDDEISAIIASIINQIGGGDIDIGSIPTETLIEIIRGLIEGNVDIGNLVNGL
-253 DKDALIEA
+253 DKD
-261 LKDLLAKNEDIG
+261 
-273 KILEKLDIE
+273 
-282 QLKGIIDGLLNGN
+282 
-295 FDDLKNLLP
+295 
-304 KLDIDTL
+304 
-311 MKMLESLFGDN
+311 
-322 ETLKKLLENLDI
+322 KLLD
-334 EQLKEIIKGLLDKN
+334 
-348 GDIEDILKNLD
+348 
-359 KDELLEIIKGLVGD
+359 IIKGLVGD

-412 YTLLKVISGLIGSEL
+412 YTLLKVIAGLIGSEL

-619 YVWQHDIMKGVSDT
+619 YVWQHDIMNGVSDT

-749 GIITGYPNGNFGPV
+749 GVITGYPNGNFGPV

-770 MAAIVHRYIQLTSVL
+770 MAAIVHRYMQLTSVL

>member
-1 MKNRIISLILVLVL
+1 MKKRIISLVMVLAL
-15 VFTLLPVYAIAD
+15 VFTMLPIYAIAED
-27 VNAETE
+27 TGTADTGIDTSFGQGIDI
-33 PKVDEGTQPE
+33 PAIIDE
-43 QSTDIQAL
+43 
-51 VGQIKALLNGGQD
+51 IKAIIGDNASG
-64 SEQLKAQ
+64 
-71 LEKLLKDLDSKDM
+71 DLGEIL
-84 SALFRALI
+84 AG
-92 QQLPEDQ
+92 
-99 LDKLLGALDDPTI
+99 LDTVQITEIINHLGANSDAVKTI
-112 QKIFG
+112 
-117 MLESDEAKALVETI
+117 
-131 KNLIAGKG
+131 
-139 DVKDLLSGLS
+139 
-149 LDQVKALLELF
+149 
-160 IDEDEL
+160 
-166 DRLFNSIPQ
+166 
-175 EELEQL
+175 LEQL
-181 LDDFLNGKGKLED
+181 GQVDKKKLV
-194 IFKLIPEDALKALL
+194 
-208 ESLKGKNNILDKLLE
+208 NV
-223 NINPE
+223 INQVI
-228 TLLEA
+228 TN
-233 LKGLIG
+233 
-239 GDGNIDIED
+239 DGNIDISDIIGGLTDEQIEAIIKAIAKVNPDIAGIIDEKGIDNIVAYIRGLVGED
-248 LLKYL
+248 GSINLPELDANAIAAIIETITSGDTGSIGEILGKL
-253 DKDALIEA
+253 DKDKLADVINKLIKDGSIDIND
-261 LKDLLAKNEDIG
+261 LKDLIPSLGEGADLATIISAVIASIGGDSSITEKIPMDELVAIIEGLISGKDIG
-273 KILEKLDIE
+273 TLLPDLSDDEISAIIASIINQIGGGDIDIGSIPTEKLI
-282 QLKGIIDGLLNGN
+282 
-295 FDDLKNLLP
+295 
-304 KLDIDTL
+304 
-311 MKMLESLFGDN
+311 
-322 ETLKKLLENLDI
+322 
-334 EQLKEIIKGLLDKN
+334 EIIKGLIDGDVDIGDLVN
-348 GDIEDILKNLD
+348 GLD
-359 KDELLEIIKGLVGD
+359 KDKLLDIIKGLVGD

-412 YTLLKVISGLIGSEL
+412 YTLLKVIAGLIGSEL

-619 YVWQHDIMKGVSDT
+619 YVWQHDIMNGVSDT

-770 MAAIVHRYIQLTSVL
+770 MAAIVHRYMQLTSVL

>member
-1 MKNRIISLILVLVL
+1 MKKRIISLVMVLAL
-15 VFTLLPVYAIAD
+15 VFTMLPIYAIAD
-27 VNAETE
+27 EN
-33 PKVDEGTQPE
+33 GTADTGIDTSFGQGI
-43 QSTDIQAL
+43 DIQAIIDKIEAIIGGDTSGDL
-51 VGQIKALLNGGQD
+51 GEILAGLGTAQITEIIN
-64 SEQLKAQ
+64 QLGANSDAVNAILKQ
-71 LEKLLKDLDSKDM
+71 LEQVDNKKL
-84 SALFRALI
+84 
-92 QQLPEDQ
+92 
-99 LDKLLGALDDPTI
+99 
-112 QKIFG
+112 
-117 MLESDEAKALVETI
+117 VNVI
-131 KNLIAGKG
+131 K
-139 DVKDLLSGLS
+139 
-149 LDQVKALLELF
+149 QV
-160 IDEDEL
+160 IT
-166 DRLFNSIPQ
+166 N
-175 EELEQL
+175 
-181 LDDFLNGKGKLED
+181 
-194 IFKLIPEDALKALL
+194 
-208 ESLKGKNNILDKLLE
+208 
-223 NINPE
+223 
-228 TLLEA
+228 
-233 LKGLIG
+233 
-239 GDGNIDIED
+239 DGNIDISDIIGGLTDEQIKAIIEAIAEVNPD
-248 LLKYL
+248 IAGIIDEEGIDNIVASIRGLVGEGGSINLPELDASAIAAIIETITSGDTGSIGEILGKL
-253 DKDALIEA
+253 DKDKLTDVINKLIKDGSIDIND
-261 LKDLLAKNEDIG
+261 LKDLIPSLGEGADLATIISAVIASIGGDSSIIENIPMEQLVAIIEGLIKGEDIG
-273 KILEKLDIE
+273 TLLPDLSDDEISAIIASIINQIGGGDIDIGSIPTE
-282 QLKGIIDGLLNGN
+282 TLIEIIRGLIDGDVEIGDLVNG
-295 FDDLKNLLP
+295 
-304 KLDIDTL
+304 
-311 MKMLESLFGDN
+311 
-322 ETLKKLLENLDI
+322 
-334 EQLKEIIKGLLDKN
+334 
-348 GDIEDILKNLD
+348 LD
-359 KDELLEIIKGLVGD
+359 KDKLLEIIKGLVGD

-412 YTLLKVISGLIGSEL
+412 YTLLKVIAGLIGSEL

-619 YVWQHDIMKGVSDT
+619 YVWQHDIMNGVSDT

>member
-1 MKNRIISLILVLVL
+1 MKKRIISLVMVLAL
-15 VFTLLPVYAIAD
+15 VFTMLPIYAIAD
-27 VNAETE
+27 ET
-33 PKVDEGTQPE
+33 GTADTGIDTSFGQGI
-43 QSTDIQAL
+43 DIQAIIDEIEAIIGSNASGDL
-51 VGQIKALLNGGQD
+51 GEILGGLNTAQIASIINRLGANSD
-64 SEQLKAQ
+64 AVNAILKQ
-71 LEKLLKDLDSKDM
+71 LEQVDKKKL
-84 SALFRALI
+84 
-92 QQLPEDQ
+92 
-99 LDKLLGALDDPTI
+99 
-112 QKIFG
+112 
-117 MLESDEAKALVETI
+117 VNVI
-131 KNLIAGKG
+131 K
-139 DVKDLLSGLS
+139 
-149 LDQVKALLELF
+149 QV
-160 IDEDEL
+160 IT
-166 DRLFNSIPQ
+166 N
-175 EELEQL
+175 
-181 LDDFLNGKGKLED
+181 
-194 IFKLIPEDALKALL
+194 
-208 ESLKGKNNILDKLLE
+208 
-223 NINPE
+223 
-228 TLLEA
+228 
-233 LKGLIG
+233 
-239 GDGNIDIED
+239 DGNIDISDIIGGLTDEQIKAIIEAIAEVNPDIAGIIDEKGIDNIVASIRGLVGED
-248 LLKYL
+248 GSINLPELDANAIAAIIETITSGDTGSIGEILGKL
-253 DKDALIEA
+253 DKDKLTDVINKLIKDGSIDIND
-261 LKDLLAKNEDIG
+261 LKDLIPSLGEGADLATIISAVIASIGGDSSIIENIPMDKLVAIIEGLINGKDIG
-273 KILEKLDIE
+273 TLLPDLSDDEISAIIASIINQLGGGDIDIGSIPTEKLI
-282 QLKGIIDGLLNGN
+282 
-295 FDDLKNLLP
+295 
-304 KLDIDTL
+304 
-311 MKMLESLFGDN
+311 
-322 ETLKKLLENLDI
+322 
-334 EQLKEIIKGLLDKN
+334 EIIKGLIDGNVDIGDLVN
-348 GDIEDILKNLD
+348 GLD
-359 KDELLEIIKGLVGD
+359 KDKLLDIIKGLVGD

-412 YTLLKVISGLIGSEL
+412 YTLLKVIAGLIGSEL

-619 YVWQHDIMKGVSDT
+619 YVWQHDIMNGVSDT

-770 MAAIVHRYIQLTSVL
+770 MAAIVHRYMQLTSVL

>member
-1 MKNRIISLILVLVL
+1 MKKRIISLVMVLAL
-15 VFTLLPVYAIAD
+15 VFTMLPIYAIAD
-27 VNAETE
+27 ET
-33 PKVDEGTQPE
+33 GTADTGIDTSFGQGI
-43 QSTDIQAL
+43 DIQAIIDKIEAIIGGDASGDLGEILGGLNTAQIASIINRLGANSDAVNAILKQLEQVDKKKL
-51 VGQIKALLNGGQD
+51 VNVITQVITNGGYIDISDIIGSLTDDQIKAIIEAIAEVNPDIAGIID
-64 SEQLKAQ
+64 
-71 LEKLLKDLDSKDM
+71 EKGIDNIVASIRGLVGEDGSINIPELDANAIAAIIETITSGDTGSIGEILGKLDKDKLADVINKLIKDGSIDINDLKDLIPSLGEGADLATIISAVIDS
-84 SALFRALI
+84 
-92 QQLPEDQ
+92 
-99 LDKLLGALDDPTI
+99 
-112 QKIFG
+112 
-117 MLESDEAKALVETI
+117 
-131 KNLIAGKG
+131 
-139 DVKDLLSGLS
+139 
-149 LDQVKALLELF
+149 
-160 IDEDEL
+160 
-166 DRLFNSIPQ
+166 
-175 EELEQL
+175 
-181 LDDFLNGKGKLED
+181 
-194 IFKLIPEDALKALL
+194 
-208 ESLKGKNNILDKLLE
+208 
-223 NINPE
+223 
-228 TLLEA
+228 
-233 LKGLIG
+233 IG
-239 GDGNIDIED
+239 GDSSIIENIPMDKLVAIIEGLISGKDIGTLLPDLSDDEISAIIASIINQIGGGDIDIGS
-248 LLKYL
+248 
-253 DKDALIEA
+253 IPT
-261 LKDLLAKNEDIG
+261 
-273 KILEKLDIE
+273 EKLI
-282 QLKGIIDGLLNGN
+282 
-295 FDDLKNLLP
+295 
-304 KLDIDTL
+304 
-311 MKMLESLFGDN
+311 
-322 ETLKKLLENLDI
+322 
-334 EQLKEIIKGLLDKN
+334 EIIKGLIDGDVDIGDLVN
-348 GDIEDILKNLD
+348 GLD
-359 KDELLEIIKGLVGD
+359 KDELLEIIKGLAGD

-412 YTLLKVISGLIGSEL
+412 YTLLKVIAGLIGSEL

>member
-1 MKNRIISLILVLVL
+1 MKKRIISLVMVLAL
-15 VFTLLPVYAIAD
+15 VFTMLPIYAIAE
-27 VNAETE
+27 ET
-33 PKVDEGTQPE
+33 GTADTGIDTSFGQGI
-43 QSTDIQAL
+43 DIQAIIDEIEAIIGSNASGDL
-51 VGQIKALLNGGQD
+51 GEILGGLNTAQIASIINRLGANSD
-64 SEQLKAQ
+64 AVNAILKQ
-71 LEKLLKDLDSKDM
+71 LEQVDKKKL
-84 SALFRALI
+84 
-92 QQLPEDQ
+92 
-99 LDKLLGALDDPTI
+99 
-112 QKIFG
+112 
-117 MLESDEAKALVETI
+117 VNVI
-131 KNLIAGKG
+131 K
-139 DVKDLLSGLS
+139 
-149 LDQVKALLELF
+149 QV
-160 IDEDEL
+160 IT
-166 DRLFNSIPQ
+166 N
-175 EELEQL
+175 
-181 LDDFLNGKGKLED
+181 
-194 IFKLIPEDALKALL
+194 
-208 ESLKGKNNILDKLLE
+208 
-223 NINPE
+223 
-228 TLLEA
+228 
-233 LKGLIG
+233 
-239 GDGNIDIED
+239 DGNIDISDIIGGLTDEQIKAIIEAIAEVNPDIAGIIDEKGIDNIVAYIRGLVGED
-248 LLKYL
+248 GSINLPELDANAIAAIIETITSGDTGSIGEILGKL
-253 DKDALIEA
+253 DKDKLTAVINKLIEDGSIDIND
-261 LKDLLAKNEDIG
+261 LKDLIPSLGEGADLATIISAVIASIGGDSSIIENIPMDKLVAIIEGLISGKDIG
-273 KILEKLDIE
+273 TLLPDLSDDEISAIIASIINQIGGGDIDIGSIPTE
-282 QLKGIIDGLLNGN
+282 TLIEIIRGLINGN
-295 FDDLKNLLP
+295 VDIGDLV
-304 KLDIDTL
+304 
-311 MKMLESLFGDN
+311 
-322 ETLKKLLENLDI
+322 
-334 EQLKEIIKGLLDKN
+334 N
-348 GDIEDILKNLD
+348 GLD
-359 KDELLEIIKGLVGD
+359 KDELLEIIKGLAGD

-386 EKLAEI
+386 ERLAEI

-412 YTLLKVISGLIGSEL
+412 YTLLKVIAGLIGSEL

-619 YVWQHDIMKGVSDT
+619 YVWQHDIMNGVSDT

-770 MAAIVHRYIQLTSVL
+770 MAAIVHRYMQLTSVL

>member
-1 MKNRIISLILVLVL
+1 MKKRIISLVMVLAL
-15 VFTLLPVYAIAD
+15 VFTMLPIYAIAE
-27 VNAETE
+27 ET
-33 PKVDEGTQPE
+33 GTADTGIDTSFGQGI
-43 QSTDIQAL
+43 DIQAIIDEIEAIIGSNASGDL
-51 VGQIKALLNGGQD
+51 GEILGGLNTAQIASIINRLGANSD
-64 SEQLKAQ
+64 AVNAILKQ
-71 LEKLLKDLDSKDM
+71 LEQVDKKKL
-84 SALFRALI
+84 
-92 QQLPEDQ
+92 
-99 LDKLLGALDDPTI
+99 
-112 QKIFG
+112 
-117 MLESDEAKALVETI
+117 VNVI
-131 KNLIAGKG
+131 K
-139 DVKDLLSGLS
+139 
-149 LDQVKALLELF
+149 QV
-160 IDEDEL
+160 IT
-166 DRLFNSIPQ
+166 N
-175 EELEQL
+175 
-181 LDDFLNGKGKLED
+181 
-194 IFKLIPEDALKALL
+194 
-208 ESLKGKNNILDKLLE
+208 
-223 NINPE
+223 
-228 TLLEA
+228 
-233 LKGLIG
+233 
-239 GDGNIDIED
+239 DGNIDISDIIGGLTDEQIKAIIKAIAEVNPDIAGIIDEKGIDNIVAYIRGLVGED
-248 LLKYL
+248 GSINLPELDANAIAAIIETITSGDTGSIGEILGKL
-253 DKDALIEA
+253 DKDKLADVINKLIKDGSIDIND
-261 LKDLLAKNEDIG
+261 LKDLIPSLGEGADLATIISAVIASIGGDSSIIENIPMDKLVAIIEGLINGKDIG
-273 KILEKLDIE
+273 TLLPDLSDDEISAIIASIINQLGGGDIDIGSIPTE
-282 QLKGIIDGLLNGN
+282 TLIEIIRGLIDGDVEIGDLVNG
-295 FDDLKNLLP
+295 
-304 KLDIDTL
+304 LDKD
-311 MKMLESLFGDN
+311 
-322 ETLKKLLENLDI
+322 KLLD
-334 EQLKEIIKGLLDKN
+334 IIKGLA
-348 GDIEDILKNLD
+348 
-359 KDELLEIIKGLVGD
+359 GD

-412 YTLLKVISGLIGSEL
+412 YTLLKVIAGLIGSEL

-619 YVWQHDIMKGVSDT
+619 YVWQHDIMNGVSDT

-770 MAAIVHRYIQLTSVL
+770 MAAIVHRYMQLTSVL

>member
-1 MKNRIISLILVLVL
+1 MKKRIISLVMVLAL
-15 VFTLLPVYAIAD
+15 VFTMLPIYAIAE
-27 VNAETE
+27 ET
-33 PKVDEGTQPE
+33 GTADTGIDTSFGQGI
-43 QSTDIQAL
+43 DIQAIIDEIEAIIGSNASGDL
-51 VGQIKALLNGGQD
+51 GEILGGLDTAQITDIIN
-64 SEQLKAQ
+64 
-71 LEKLLKDLDSKDM
+71 
-84 SALFRALI
+84 R
-92 QQLPEDQ
+92 
-99 LDKLLGALDDPTI
+99 LGAN
-112 QKIFG
+112 
-117 MLESDEAKALVETI
+117 SDAVNAI
-131 KNLIAGKG
+131 
-139 DVKDLLSGLS
+139 
-149 LDQVKALLELF
+149 
-160 IDEDEL
+160 
-166 DRLFNSIPQ
+166 
-175 EELEQL
+175 LEQL
-181 LDDFLNGKGKLED
+181 GQVDKKKLVNV
-194 IFKLIPEDALKALL
+194 IKQVIT
-208 ESLKGKNNILDKLLE
+208 N
-223 NINPE
+223 
-228 TLLEA
+228 
-233 LKGLIG
+233 
-239 GDGNIDIED
+239 DGNIDISDIIGGLTDEQIKAIIEAIAEVNPDIAGIIDEKGIDNIVASIRGLVGED
-248 LLKYL
+248 GSINLPELDANAIAAIIETITSGDTGSIGEILGKL
-253 DKDALIEA
+253 DKDKLADVINKLIKDGSIDIND
-261 LKDLLAKNEDIG
+261 LKDLIPSLGEGADLATIISAVIASIGGDSSIIENIPMDKLVAIIEGLISGKDIG
-273 KILEKLDIE
+273 TLLPDLSDDEISAIIASIINQLGGGDIDIGSIPTEKLI
-282 QLKGIIDGLLNGN
+282 
-295 FDDLKNLLP
+295 
-304 KLDIDTL
+304 
-311 MKMLESLFGDN
+311 
-322 ETLKKLLENLDI
+322 
-334 EQLKEIIKGLLDKN
+334 EIIKGLIDGDVDIGDLVN
-348 GDIEDILKNLD
+348 GLD
-359 KDELLEIIKGLVGD
+359 KDELLEIIKGLAGD

-412 YTLLKVISGLIGSEL
+412 YTLLKVIAGLIGSEL

-619 YVWQHDIMKGVSDT
+619 YVWQHDIMNGVSDT

-749 GIITGYPNGNFGPV
+749 GVITGYPNGNFGPV

-770 MAAIVHRYIQLTSVL
+770 MAAIVHRYMQLTSVL

>member
-1 MKNRIISLILVLVL
+1 MKKRIISLVMVLAL
-15 VFTLLPVYAIAD
+15 VFTMLPIYAIAE
-27 VNAETE
+27 ET
-33 PKVDEGTQPE
+33 GTADTGIDTSFGQGI
-43 QSTDIQAL
+43 DIQAIIDKIEAIIGGDASGDL
-51 VGQIKALLNGGQD
+51 GEILGGLDTAQITEIIN
-64 SEQLKAQ
+64 E
-71 LEKLLKDLDSKDM
+71 
-84 SALFRALI
+84 
-92 QQLPEDQ
+92 
-99 LDKLLGALDDPTI
+99 LGAN
-112 QKIFG
+112 
-117 MLESDEAKALVETI
+117 SDAVEAI
-131 KNLIAGKG
+131 
-139 DVKDLLSGLS
+139 
-149 LDQVKALLELF
+149 
-160 IDEDEL
+160 
-166 DRLFNSIPQ
+166 
-175 EELEQL
+175 LEQL
-181 LDDFLNGKGKLED
+181 GQVDKGELVNVITQVITNG
-194 IFKLIPEDALKALL
+194 
-208 ESLKGKNNILDKLLE
+208 
-223 NINPE
+223 
-228 TLLEA
+228 
-233 LKGLIG
+233 
-239 GDGNIDIED
+239 GNIDISDIIGSLTDDQIKAIIKAIAEVNPDIAGIIDEKGIDNIVAAIKGLVGED
-248 LLKYL
+248 GSINLPELDANAIAAIIETITSGDTGSIGEILGKL
-253 DKDALIEA
+253 DKDKLTDVINKLIKNGSIDIND
-261 LKDLLAKNEDIG
+261 LKDLIPSLGEGADLATIISAVIASIGGDSSIIENIPMDKLVAIIEGLINGKDIG
-273 KILEKLDIE
+273 T
-282 QLKGIIDGLLNGN
+282 
-295 FDDLKNLLP
+295 LLP
-304 KLDIDTL
+304 DLSDDEISAIIASIINQLGGGDIDIGSIPT
-311 MKMLESLFGDN
+311 
-322 ETLKKLLENLDI
+322 ENLI
-334 EQLKEIIKGLLDKN
+334 EIIKGLIN
-348 GDIEDILKNLD
+348 GDVDIGDLVNGLD
-359 KDELLEIIKGLVGD
+359 KDKLLDIIKGLVGD

-412 YTLLKVISGLIGSEL
+412 YTLLKVIAGLIGSEL

-545 TKVVDTPAVAATCNK
+545 TKVVDTPAVAATCTK

-619 YVWQHDIMKGVSDT
+619 YVWQHDIMNGVSDT
-633 KFAPESSMTRAMF
+633 KFAPETSMTRAMF

-728 FGDSSVIS
+728 FGDSSVVS

-749 GIITGYPNGNFGPV
+749 GVITGYPNGNFGPV

-770 MAAIVHRYIQLTSVL
+770 MAAIVHRYMQLTSVL

>member
-1 MKNRIISLILVLVL
+1 MKKRIISLVMVLAL
-15 VFTLLPVYAIAD
+15 VFTMLPIYAIAE
-27 VNAETE
+27 ET
-33 PKVDEGTQPE
+33 GTADTGIDTSFGQGI
-43 QSTDIQAL
+43 DIQAIIDEIEAIIGSNASGDL
-51 VGQIKALLNGGQD
+51 GEILGGLNTAQIASIINRLGANSD
-64 SEQLKAQ
+64 AVNAILKQ
-71 LEKLLKDLDSKDM
+71 LEQVDKKKL
-84 SALFRALI
+84 
-92 QQLPEDQ
+92 
-99 LDKLLGALDDPTI
+99 
-112 QKIFG
+112 
-117 MLESDEAKALVETI
+117 VNVI
-131 KNLIAGKG
+131 K
-139 DVKDLLSGLS
+139 
-149 LDQVKALLELF
+149 QV
-160 IDEDEL
+160 IT
-166 DRLFNSIPQ
+166 N
-175 EELEQL
+175 
-181 LDDFLNGKGKLED
+181 
-194 IFKLIPEDALKALL
+194 
-208 ESLKGKNNILDKLLE
+208 
-223 NINPE
+223 
-228 TLLEA
+228 
-233 LKGLIG
+233 
-239 GDGNIDIED
+239 DGNIDISDIIGGLTDEQIKAIIEAIAEVNPDIAGIIDEKGIDNIVASIRGLVGED
-248 LLKYL
+248 GSINLPELDANAIAAIIETITSGDTGSIGEILGKL
-253 DKDALIEA
+253 DKDKLTDVINKLIKDGSIDIND
-261 LKDLLAKNEDIG
+261 LKDLIPSLGEGADLATIISAVIDSIGGDSSIIENIPMDKLVAIIEGLINGKDIG
-273 KILEKLDIE
+273 T
-282 QLKGIIDGLLNGN
+282 
-295 FDDLKNLLP
+295 LLP
-304 KLDIDTL
+304 DLSDDEISAIIASIINQIGGGDIDIGSIPT
-311 MKMLESLFGDN
+311 
-322 ETLKKLLENLDI
+322 ETLI
-334 EQLKEIIKGLLDKN
+334 EIIRGLIEGNVDIGDLVN
-348 GDIEDILKNLD
+348 GLD
-359 KDELLEIIKGLVGD
+359 KDKLLDIIKGLVGD

-412 YTLLKVISGLIGSEL
+412 YTFLKVIAGLIGSEL

-545 TKVVDTPAVAATCNK
+545 TKVVDTPAVAATCTK

-619 YVWQHDIMKGVSDT
+619 YVWQHDIMNGVSDT
-633 KFAPESSMTRAMF
+633 KFAPETSMTRAMF

-749 GIITGYPNGNFGPV
+749 GVITGYPNGNFGPV

-770 MAAIVHRYIQLTSVL
+770 MAAIVHRYMQLTSVL

>member
-1 MKNRIISLILVLVL
+1 MKKRIISLVMVLAL
-15 VFTLLPVYAIAD
+15 VFTMLPIYAIAE
-27 VNAETE
+27 ET
-33 PKVDEGTQPE
+33 GTADTGIDTSFGQGI
-43 QSTDIQAL
+43 DIQAIIDEIEAIIGSNASGDL
-51 VGQIKALLNGGQD
+51 GEILGGLNTAQIASIINRLGANSD
-64 SEQLKAQ
+64 AVNAILKQ
-71 LEKLLKDLDSKDM
+71 LEQVDKKKL
-84 SALFRALI
+84 
-92 QQLPEDQ
+92 
-99 LDKLLGALDDPTI
+99 
-112 QKIFG
+112 
-117 MLESDEAKALVETI
+117 VNVI
-131 KNLIAGKG
+131 K
-139 DVKDLLSGLS
+139 
-149 LDQVKALLELF
+149 QV
-160 IDEDEL
+160 IT
-166 DRLFNSIPQ
+166 N
-175 EELEQL
+175 
-181 LDDFLNGKGKLED
+181 
-194 IFKLIPEDALKALL
+194 
-208 ESLKGKNNILDKLLE
+208 
-223 NINPE
+223 
-228 TLLEA
+228 
-233 LKGLIG
+233 
-239 GDGNIDIED
+239 DGNIDISDIIGGLTDEQIKAIIEAIAEVNPDIAGIIDEKGIDNIVASIRGLVGED
-248 LLKYL
+248 GSINLPELDANAIAAIIETITSGDTGSIGEILGKL
-253 DKDALIEA
+253 DKDKLTAVINKLIEDGSIDIND
-261 LKDLLAKNEDIG
+261 LKDLIPSLGEGADLATIISAVIASIGGDSSIIENIPMDKLVAIIEGLISGKDIG
-273 KILEKLDIE
+273 TLLPDLSDDEISAIIASIINQIGGGDIDIGSIPTE
-282 QLKGIIDGLLNGN
+282 TLIEIIRGLIDGDVEIGDLVNG
-295 FDDLKNLLP
+295 
-304 KLDIDTL
+304 LDKD
-311 MKMLESLFGDN
+311 
-322 ETLKKLLENLDI
+322 KLLD
-334 EQLKEIIKGLLDKN
+334 IIKGLA
-348 GDIEDILKNLD
+348 
-359 KDELLEIIKGLVGD
+359 GD

-412 YTLLKVISGLIGSEL
+412 YTLLKVIAGLIGSEL

-494 LSTTDTLTIAKTTV
+494 LSTTETLTIAKTTV

-619 YVWQHDIMKGVSDT
+619 YVWQHDIMNGVSDT

-770 MAAIVHRYIQLTSVL
+770 MAAIVHRYMQLTSVL

>member
-1 MKNRIISLILVLVL
+1 MKKRIISLVMVLAL
-15 VFTLLPVYAIAD
+15 VFTMLPIYAIAED
-27 VNAETE
+27 T
-33 PKVDEGTQPE
+33 GTADTGIDTSFGQGI
-43 QSTDIQAL
+43 DIQA
-51 VGQIKALLNGGQD
+51 I
-64 SEQLKAQ
+64 
-71 LEKLLKDLDSKDM
+71 
-84 SALFRALI
+84 I
-92 QQLPEDQ
+92 
-99 LDKLLGALDDPTI
+99 DKI
-112 QKIFG
+112 
-117 MLESDEAKALVETI
+117 ESI
-131 KNLIAGKG
+131 
-139 DVKDLLSGLS
+139 
-149 LDQVKALLELF
+149 
-160 IDEDEL
+160 
-166 DRLFNSIPQ
+166 
-175 EELEQL
+175 
-181 LDDFLNGKGKLED
+181 
-194 IFKLIPEDALKALL
+194 
-208 ESLKGKNNILDKLLE
+208 
-223 NINPE
+223 
-228 TLLEA
+228 
-233 LKGLIG
+233 IG
-239 GDGNIDIED
+239 GDTSGDLGEILGGLDTAQITDIIMQLGANSDAVNAILKQLEQVDKDELFNVIKHVITNGGNIDISDIIGGLTDEQ
-248 LLKYL
+248 
-253 DKDALIEA
+253 IEA
-261 LKDLLAKNEDIG
+261 IIKAIAKVNPDIAGIIDEKGIDNIVAAIKGLVGEDGSINIPELDANAIAAIIETITSGDTGSIGEILGKIDKNKLADVINKLIKDGSIDINDLKDLIPSLGEGADLATIISAVIASIGGDSSIIENIPMDKLVAIIEGLINGKDIG
-273 KILEKLDIE
+273 T
-282 QLKGIIDGLLNGN
+282 
-295 FDDLKNLLP
+295 LLP
-304 KLDIDTL
+304 DLSDDEISAIIASIINQLGGGDIDIGSIPT
-311 MKMLESLFGDN
+311 
-322 ETLKKLLENLDI
+322 ENLI
-334 EQLKEIIKGLLDKN
+334 EIIKGLIN
-348 GDIEDILKNLD
+348 GDVDIGDLVNGLD
-359 KDELLEIIKGLVGD
+359 KDKLLDIIKGLVGD

-412 YTLLKVISGLIGSEL
+412 YTLLKVIAGLIGSEL

-545 TKVVDTPAVAATCNK
+545 TKVVDTPAVAATCTK

-619 YVWQHDIMKGVSDT
+619 YVWQHDIMNGVSDT
-633 KFAPESSMTRAMF
+633 KFAPETSMTRAMF

-728 FGDSSVIS
+728 FGDSSVVS

-770 MAAIVHRYIQLTSVL
+770 MAAIVHRYMQLTSVL

>member
-1 MKNRIISLILVLVL
+1 MKKRIISLVMVLAL
-15 VFTLLPVYAIAD
+15 VFTMLPIYAIAD
-27 VNAETE
+27 ET
-33 PKVDEGTQPE
+33 GTADTGIDTSFGQGI
-43 QSTDIQAL
+43 DIQAIIDKIEAIIGGDASGDL
-51 VGQIKALLNGGQD
+51 GEILGGLDTAQITEIIN
-64 SEQLKAQ
+64 E
-71 LEKLLKDLDSKDM
+71 
-84 SALFRALI
+84 
-92 QQLPEDQ
+92 
-99 LDKLLGALDDPTI
+99 LGAN
-112 QKIFG
+112 
-117 MLESDEAKALVETI
+117 SDAVEAI
-131 KNLIAGKG
+131 
-139 DVKDLLSGLS
+139 
-149 LDQVKALLELF
+149 
-160 IDEDEL
+160 
-166 DRLFNSIPQ
+166 
-175 EELEQL
+175 LEQL
-181 LDDFLNGKGKLED
+181 GQVDKGELVNVITQVITNG
-194 IFKLIPEDALKALL
+194 
-208 ESLKGKNNILDKLLE
+208 
-223 NINPE
+223 
-228 TLLEA
+228 
-233 LKGLIG
+233 
-239 GDGNIDIED
+239 GNIDISDIIGSLTDDQIKAIIKAIAEVNPDIAGIIDEKGIDNIVAAIKGLVGED
-248 LLKYL
+248 GSINLPELDANAIAAIIETITSGDTGSIGEILGKL
-253 DKDALIEA
+253 DKDKLTDVINKLIKNGSIDIND
-261 LKDLLAKNEDIG
+261 LKDLIPSLGEGADLATIISAVIASIGGDSSIIENIPMDKLVAIIEGLINGKDIG
-273 KILEKLDIE
+273 T
-282 QLKGIIDGLLNGN
+282 
-295 FDDLKNLLP
+295 LLP
-304 KLDIDTL
+304 DLSDDEISAIIASIINQLGGGDIDIGSIPT
-311 MKMLESLFGDN
+311 
-322 ETLKKLLENLDI
+322 ENLI
-334 EQLKEIIKGLLDKN
+334 EIIKGLIN
-348 GDIEDILKNLD
+348 GDVDIGDLVNGLD
-359 KDELLEIIKGLVGD
+359 KDKLLDIIKGLVGD

-412 YTLLKVISGLIGSEL
+412 YTLLKVIAGLIGSEL

-545 TKVVDTPAVAATCNK
+545 TKVVDTPAVAATCTK

-619 YVWQHDIMKGVSDT
+619 YVWQHDIMNGVSDT
-633 KFAPESSMTRAMF
+633 KFAPETSMTRAMF

-728 FGDSSVIS
+728 FGDSSVVS

-770 MAAIVHRYIQLTSVL
+770 MAAIVHRYMQLTSVL

>member
-1 MKNRIISLILVLVL
+1 MKKRIISLVMVLAL
-15 VFTLLPVYAIAD
+15 VFTMLPIYAIAED
-27 VNAETE
+27 T
-33 PKVDEGTQPE
+33 GTADTGIDTSFGQGI
-43 QSTDIQAL
+43 DIQA
-51 VGQIKALLNGGQD
+51 I
-64 SEQLKAQ
+64 
-71 LEKLLKDLDSKDM
+71 
-84 SALFRALI
+84 I
-92 QQLPEDQ
+92 
-99 LDKLLGALDDPTI
+99 DKI
-112 QKIFG
+112 
-117 MLESDEAKALVETI
+117 EAI
-131 KNLIAGKG
+131 
-139 DVKDLLSGLS
+139 
-149 LDQVKALLELF
+149 
-160 IDEDEL
+160 
-166 DRLFNSIPQ
+166 
-175 EELEQL
+175 
-181 LDDFLNGKGKLED
+181 
-194 IFKLIPEDALKALL
+194 
-208 ESLKGKNNILDKLLE
+208 
-223 NINPE
+223 
-228 TLLEA
+228 
-233 LKGLIG
+233 IG
-239 GDGNIDIED
+239 GDTSGDLGEILAGLGTAQITEIINQLGANSDAVNAILKQLEQVDKDELFNVIKHVITNGGNIDISDIIGSLTDDQIKAIIKAIAEVNPDIAGIIDEKGIDNIVAAIKGLVGED
-248 LLKYL
+248 GSINLPELDANAIAAIIETITSGDTGSIGEILGKL
-253 DKDALIEA
+253 DKDKLTDVINKLIKNGSIDIND
-261 LKDLLAKNEDIG
+261 LKDLIPSLGEGADLATIISAVIASIGGDSSIIENIPMDKLVAIIEGLINGKDIG
-273 KILEKLDIE
+273 T
-282 QLKGIIDGLLNGN
+282 
-295 FDDLKNLLP
+295 LLP
-304 KLDIDTL
+304 DLSDDEISAIIASIINQLGGGDIDIGSIPT
-311 MKMLESLFGDN
+311 
-322 ETLKKLLENLDI
+322 ENLI
-334 EQLKEIIKGLLDKN
+334 EIIKGLIN
-348 GDIEDILKNLD
+348 GDVDIGDLVNGLD
-359 KDELLEIIKGLVGD
+359 KDKLLDIIKGLAGD

-545 TKVVDTPAVAATCNK
+545 TKVVDTPAVAATCTK

-619 YVWQHDIMKGVSDT
+619 YVWQHDIMNGVSDT

-728 FGDSSVIS
+728 FGDSSVVS

-770 MAAIVHRYIQLTSVL
+770 MAAIVHRYMQLTSVL

>member
-1 MKNRIISLILVLVL
+1 MKKRIISLVMVLAL
-15 VFTLLPVYAIAD
+15 VFTMLPIYAIAE
-27 VNAETE
+27 ET
-33 PKVDEGTQPE
+33 GTADTGIDTSFGQGI
-43 QSTDIQAL
+43 DIQAIIDEIEAIIGSNASGDL
-51 VGQIKALLNGGQD
+51 GEILGGLNTAQIASIINRLGANSD
-64 SEQLKAQ
+64 AVNAILKQ
-71 LEKLLKDLDSKDM
+71 LEQVDKKKL
-84 SALFRALI
+84 
-92 QQLPEDQ
+92 
-99 LDKLLGALDDPTI
+99 
-112 QKIFG
+112 
-117 MLESDEAKALVETI
+117 VNVI
-131 KNLIAGKG
+131 K
-139 DVKDLLSGLS
+139 
-149 LDQVKALLELF
+149 QV
-160 IDEDEL
+160 IT
-166 DRLFNSIPQ
+166 N
-175 EELEQL
+175 
-181 LDDFLNGKGKLED
+181 
-194 IFKLIPEDALKALL
+194 
-208 ESLKGKNNILDKLLE
+208 
-223 NINPE
+223 
-228 TLLEA
+228 
-233 LKGLIG
+233 
-239 GDGNIDIED
+239 DGNIDISDIIGGLTDEQIKAIIEAIAEVNPDIAGIIDEKGIDNIVASIRGLVGED
-248 LLKYL
+248 GSINLPELDANAIAAIIETITSGDTGSIGEILGKL
-253 DKDALIEA
+253 DKDKLADVINKLIKDGSIDIND
-261 LKDLLAKNEDIG
+261 LKDLIPSLGEGADLATIISAVIASIGGDSSITEKIPMEQLVAIIEGLINGKDIG
-273 KILEKLDIE
+273 T
-282 QLKGIIDGLLNGN
+282 
-295 FDDLKNLLP
+295 LLP
-304 KLDIDTL
+304 DLSDDEISAIIASIINQLGGGDIDIGSIPT
-311 MKMLESLFGDN
+311 
-322 ETLKKLLENLDI
+322 ENLI
-334 EQLKEIIKGLLDKN
+334 EIIKGLIN
-348 GDIEDILKNLD
+348 GDVDIGDLVNGLD
-359 KDELLEIIKGLVGD
+359 KDKLLDIIKGLAGD

-392 IKALIDGGI
+392 INALIDGGI

-412 YTLLKVISGLIGSEL
+412 YTLLKVIAGLIGSEL

-545 TKVVDTPAVAATCNK
+545 TKVVDTPAVAATCTK

-619 YVWQHDIMKGVSDT
+619 YVWQHDIMNGVSDT

-770 MAAIVHRYIQLTSVL
+770 MAAIVHRYMQLTSVL

>member
-1 MKNRIISLILVLVL
+1 MKKRIISLVMVLAL
-15 VFTLLPVYAIAD
+15 VFTMLPIYAIAED
-27 VNAETE
+27 TGTADTGIDTSFGQGIDI
-33 PKVDEGTQPE
+33 PAIIDE
-43 QSTDIQAL
+43 
-51 VGQIKALLNGGQD
+51 IKAIIGDNASG
-64 SEQLKAQ
+64 
-71 LEKLLKDLDSKDM
+71 DLGEIL
-84 SALFRALI
+84 AG
-92 QQLPEDQ
+92 
-99 LDKLLGALDDPTI
+99 LDTVQITEIINHLGANSDAVKTI
-112 QKIFG
+112 
-117 MLESDEAKALVETI
+117 
-131 KNLIAGKG
+131 
-139 DVKDLLSGLS
+139 
-149 LDQVKALLELF
+149 
-160 IDEDEL
+160 
-166 DRLFNSIPQ
+166 
-175 EELEQL
+175 LEQL
-181 LDDFLNGKGKLED
+181 GQVDKKKLV
-194 IFKLIPEDALKALL
+194 
-208 ESLKGKNNILDKLLE
+208 NV
-223 NINPE
+223 INQVI
-228 TLLEA
+228 TN
-233 LKGLIG
+233 
-239 GDGNIDIED
+239 DGNIDISDIIGGLTDEQIEAIIKAIAKVNPDIAGIIDEKGIDNIVAYIRGLVGED
-248 LLKYL
+248 GSINLPELDASAIAAIIETITSGDTGSIGEILGKL
-253 DKDALIEA
+253 DKDKLTDVINKLIKDGSIDIND
-261 LKDLLAKNEDIG
+261 LKDLIPSLGEGADLATIISAVIASIGGDSSIIENIPMDKLVAIIEGLIIGKDIG
-273 KILEKLDIE
+273 TLLPDLSDDEISAIIASIINQIGGGDIDIGSIPTE
-282 QLKGIIDGLLNGN
+282 TLIEIIRGLIDGDVDIGDLVNG
-295 FDDLKNLLP
+295 
-304 KLDIDTL
+304 
-311 MKMLESLFGDN
+311 
-322 ETLKKLLENLDI
+322 
-334 EQLKEIIKGLLDKN
+334 
-348 GDIEDILKNLD
+348 LD
-359 KDELLEIIKGLVGD
+359 KDELLEIIKGLAGD

-412 YTLLKVISGLIGSEL
+412 YTLLKVIAGLIGSEL

-599 EIPFPFVDVA
+599 EIPFPFVDVD

-619 YVWQHDIMKGVSDT
+619 YVWQHDIMNGVSDT

-770 MAAIVHRYIQLTSVL
+770 MAAIVHRYMQLTSVL